1 MSKQRNLIALD
12 WLMPVLKDVFGEL
25 NQLLQRQDT
34 QPAWQLIGQ
43 HLHQITGAL
52 ALANQPA
59 LSKLAKTLDKTTI
72 AIQQETLSPQYFSQ
86 ISHAVR
92 LLQFDIEQ
100 VQAKQQIHTD
110 WVNDRIAYFEQLL
123 GIASS
128 YEPIQAATDNT
139 LLFLSQLPTPDIKH
153 SWDSAQA
160 DELLKI
166 WRYTS
171 LQLLQNATNDS
182 KHLDALSK
190 VAGYLSQAAINPAW
204 RQFWQLVA
212 VWCNNLTINDK
223 PAPTAYASLLN
234 SLSLVLTH
242 DLTLTPDI
250 TVSRLAVDV
259 LLALNA
265 LTHKSHDAKALLS
278 SLDINSGDTLDNLF
292 SQVLEK
298 LEKIIYQ
305 VHEPL
310 TILPLLESVK
320 NSLAN
325 RGWVFYE
332 NQMAQIIDD
341 VRLMTQDTFMASSLT
356 WQVERQLQDFYSQL
370 LSTVETLD
378 SQIGLQHFAYASNPQ
393 NEAVR
398 QTRMHVENIKRSFNQ
413 YIQTRDLNKL
423 TANEELIATIQV
435 FGALGLTRPKELVEQ
450 IRLLFSR
457 IHKNSV
463 QVLSAEASDAIA
475 DMLARFELFL
485 DYLSNQSVNE
495 EFLDETQT
503 QLNRA
508 NLLLNGLIEMPLT
521 AAEVIAPTKH
531 FGSDTVI
538 YDDGGEYIASDMKA
552 PTQVLATASEA
563 PIKQTTMTQTNGVQE
578 SQALAAARQAL
589 KADDYSMDEDIRD
602 IFIEEAQEVLAE
614 LGEQIPVWEVDT
626 RELVALKD
634 IRRGFHTLKG
644 SGRMVGAHQIGEMC
658 WAVENMLNRVLDGT
672 LAVSDALVGFIKD
685 THRKLPILV
694 EDFQQRRAPSIDPA
708 VTVLQATNLLQQQP
722 INTGLP
728 ETNGLDSL
736 VPVSASVAKDSDN
749 MAQGNE
755 AASDTAPSTTGDIH
769 ALPEVV
775 AREYEQLT
783 TITDAVSD
791 PDIQEIY
798 IEEANE
804 VIETIAPLNQAWQAK
819 PNDFDTLKEIR
830 RGFHTLKGSGRM
842 VGANQLGELAWS
854 IENMLNRVLDHTI
867 AVDEGVSH
875 LVADVIDAFAGLITI
890 FAQNRTD
897 YPAVIKLWQAV
908 ANSYAKKH
916 GDSFSYPQVLSAF
929 MGQGAASPSASHSS
943 APHTDA
949 ALSST
954 NATAQT
960 QALQD
965 VSGISDISS
974 EMDVADDVFI
984 EEADELLVN
993 IDNFI
998 THHLGEPATHVP
1010 DAILRAFHT
1019 LRGGAALIELN
1030 NVYHLS
1036 AAVEKVLG
1044 DLLHNE
1050 MPLTA
1055 RQLLTLQEATDL
1067 LRTYI
1072 DEHKIH
1078 HDVTVIEDNTDIVAD
1093 LIERLTDANAE
1104 PHESTKLT
1112 VKDLMALGI
1121 DDLLDADQQAQAKFA
1136 GESEQVI
1143 AYAEQLEQ
1151 QASRLAQATEG
1162 LSYFIIPSTLQFT
1175 YKKLADYPQFAK
1187 NEDIYDALMGVHNQL
1202 INMFDAIAAGLRVNI
1217 NEEAIETLRKLLA
1230 KNQYQAEMD
1239 AIEYQP
1245 VATDDELLQI
1255 FLDEVQTIQPDV
1267 QNYYDQW
1274 LNNLSNL
1281 AVTKELSNYM
1291 HMLKGGAEL
1300 LGVTSIVEMA
1310 LRGEQVYDAINKG
1323 ILASDADTASLLQK
1337 LHETIASQIK
1347 QVRQFSR
1354 SFEATDFAHQIDEV
1368 IAGTVQSRDLVFAV
1382 PLIVEANPE
1391 ESIEQKQPAKEGDS
1405 ALAKNDPLYI
1415 EEIINNFEQRRLE
1428 TWKGQEPDEDILK
1441 VYLEEAK
1448 ELIDSS
1454 SQHLQEFRSNNSD
1467 LAALQA
1473 LQRELH
1479 TIKGGARMVGAE
1491 GIATLAH
1498 EMETIYEELGS
1509 RRKPATRM
1517 IGNLLAV
1524 CHDWLASAIYVLE
1537 NKFNPQTPLALVA
1550 ALQQFSRKPDS
1561 LKEIPNVN
1569 LASQIEQI
1577 DIYRSS
1583 LGQDTLEVKQRDL
1596 SVMPLMTGNFE
1607 SEQDQSNLN
1616 AETLRISAST
1626 IERMINLSGE
1636 SAINRSRIEMGISS
1650 LSNNIEEMGATVQ
1663 RLADQ
1668 LRRMETELEIQIL
1681 SQIGDEHAL
1690 ENDFDPLEMDQY
1702 SALNQLSKSL
1712 SESASDLLDIKT
1724 TMLDKT
1730 RETENLLLQLS
1741 RTQSDLQEGLMDSRT
1756 VPFSR
1761 ITPRLQRVVRQ
1772 TATEL
1777 GKSVELRILN
1787 DEGEIDR
1794 NILERITSPLEHM
1807 LRNAVD
1813 HGIEKSQERIE
1824 SGKSRT
1830 GLITLEVLRE
1840 GGEIVINLIDDGRG
1854 INVNAV
1860 RQKAIEQGLISAK
1873 DTSLKTLDIMQYI
1886 FNAGLSTA
1894 KSVSQISGRGVGMDV
1909 VQSEVKQ
1916 LGGVV
1921 TVDSESGRGS
1931 RFTMRLPLTVA
1942 VSDAL
1947 MVRAGDKYFAVP
1959 LVQIERVMRVNV
1971 DAIANF
1977 YTTNADSINIDG
1989 QAYRLRYLNQILYGS
2004 DPVDAL
2010 AHQSSSVP
2018 VIIIRTDLGQRMA
2031 LQVDMIAGSRIEVVV
2046 KPLGRQL
2053 SHIDGISAATIM
2065 GDGSVMLI
2073 LDLVALMRNVSNIAK
2088 VEQQKANKSVKQAH
2102 KPVVLIVDDSVTVRK
2117 VTSRLLE
2124 RNGYEAQVATDGID
2138 ALERLQEMLPEVI
2151 VLDIEM
2157 PRMDGFEVANHIRH
2171 NPRLKHIPIV
2181 MITSRTGEKHRER
2194 AFGIGVNEYMGKPFQ
2209 EQMLLDTLARFTQQA
2224 KTD

>member
-86 ISHAVR
+86 ISDAVR

-128 YEPIQAATDNT
+128 YEPIQPAADNT

-153 SWDSAQA
+153 PWDSTQA
-160 DELLKI
+160 NELLKV

-182 KHLDALSK
+182 EHLDALSK
-190 VAGYLSQAAINPAW
+190 VAGYLSQASINPAW

-212 VWCNNLTINDK
+212 VWCNNLTLNEQ
-223 PAPTAYASLLN
+223 PAPTAYAALLN

-278 SLDINSGDTLDNLF
+278 SLDINSNDTLDNLF

-341 VRLMTQDTFMASSLT
+341 VRLMTQDTLMASSLT

-393 NEAVR
+393 NEALR
-398 QTRMHVENIKRSFNQ
+398 QTRVHVENIKRSFNQ

-423 TANEELIATIQV
+423 TVNDELIATIQV

-463 QVLSAEASDAIA
+463 HVLSWEASDAIA
-475 DMLARFELFL
+475 DMIARFELFL

-495 EFLDETQT
+495 EFLDQTQT

-508 NLLLNGLIEMPLT
+508 NLLLNRLIEAPLT
-521 AAEVIAPTKH
+521 AAEVVAPTKH
-531 FGSDTVI
+531 FGKDTVI
-538 YDDGGEYIASDMKA
+538 YDDEGERIASDIKSPA
-552 PTQVLATASEA
+552 QVLATAAEA
-563 PIKQTTMTQTNGVQE
+563 TITLIPATQTPMMQTPSVQQ

-589 KADDYSMDEDIRD
+589 KDDDYSIDEDIRN

-614 LGEQIPVWEVDT
+614 LGEKIPVWEVDT
-626 RELVALKD
+626 HELVALKD

-694 EDFQQRRAPSIDPA
+694 EDFQQQRAPSIDPA

-728 ETNGLDSL
+728 ETNGLDNL
-736 VPVSASVAKDSDN
+736 VSVSDKVAEDSDN
-749 MAQGNE
+749 MAQSSE
-755 AASDTAPSTTGDIH
+755 AASDVAPSTT

-775 AREYEQLT
+775 AREYEKLT
-783 TITDAVSD
+783 TVTDAVSD

-804 VIETIAPLNQAWQAK
+804 VIETIAPLNQAWQAN
-819 PNDFDTLKEIR
+819 PDDFDTLKEIR

-867 AVDEGVSH
+867 AVDEGVLR
-875 LVADVIDAFAGLITI
+875 LVSDVIEAFAGLITI
-890 FAQNRTD
+890 FAQNRTA
-897 YPAVIKLWQAV
+897 YPAVIQLWQAV

-916 GDSFSYPQVLSAF
+916 GDSFSYHQALSAF
-929 MGQGAASPSASHSS
+929 AGQAAASPTAS
-943 APHTDA
+943 HTDA
-949 ALSST
+949 ALSSSHA
-954 NATAQT
+954 NAQT
-960 QALQD
+960 QVLQD
-965 VSGISDISS
+965 VSGISDIS
-974 EMDVADDVFI
+974 EMDIADDVFI
-984 EEADELLVN
+984 EEADELLAD

-1030 NVYHLS
+1030 NVYRLS
-1036 AAVEKVLG
+1036 AAVEQALG

-1055 RQLLTLQEATDL
+1055 SQLLTLQEAKDL
-1067 LRTYI
+1067 LQTYI
-1072 DEHKIH
+1072 DAHKIH
-1078 HDVTVIEDNTDIVAD
+1078 HDVTVVEDNTDIVAD

-1104 PHESTKLT
+1104 SYESTKLT
-1112 VKDLMALGI
+1112 VKDLIALGI
-1121 DDLLDADQQAQAKFA
+1121 DDLLDADQQAQARFA

-1143 AYAEQLEQ
+1143 AYAEQLER
-1151 QASRLAQATEG
+1151 QASRLAQATDG
-1162 LSYFIIPSTLQFT
+1162 LSYFIIPSTLQFA

-1187 NEDIYDALMGVHNQL
+1187 NEDIYDGLMGLHNQL

-1230 KNQYQAEMD
+1230 KSQYQAEMD
-1239 AIEYQP
+1239 AIQYQP

-1255 FLDEVQTIQPDV
+1255 FLDEVQTIQPDM
-1267 QNYYDQW
+1267 QNYYNQW

-1281 AVTKELSNYM
+1281 EAVKELANYM
-1291 HMLKGGAEL
+1291 HILKGGAEL
-1300 LGVTSIVEMA
+1300 IRVSSIVEMA

-1323 ILASDADTASLLQK
+1323 ILPSDTDTASLLQK

-1354 SFEATDFAHQIDEV
+1354 SFEATDFAQQIDEV

-1607 SEQDQSNLN
+1607 SEQDQSSLN

-1626 IERMINLSGE
+1626 MERMINLSGE

-1681 SQIGDEHAL
+1681 SQIGEEHEL
-1690 ENDFDPLEMDQY
+1690 ESDFDPLEMDQY

-1741 RTQSDLQEGLMDSRT
+1741 RTQTDLQEGLMDSRT

-1959 LVQIERVMRVNV
+1959 LVQIERVMRVNI

-1977 YTTNADSINIDG
+1977 YTTNADTINIDG
-1989 QAYRLRYLNQILYGS
+1989 QAYRLRYLNHILYGS

-2088 VEQQKANKSVKQAH
+2088 VAQQKANKSVKQAH

-2138 ALERLQEMLPEVI
+2138 ALEKLQEMLPEVI

-2171 NPRLKHIPIV
+2171 NPRLQHIPIV

>member
-1 MSKQRNLIALD
+1 
-12 WLMPVLKDVFGEL
+12 
-25 NQLLQRQDT
+25 
-34 QPAWQLIGQ
+34 
-43 HLHQITGAL
+43 
-52 ALANQPA
+52 
-59 LSKLAKTLDKTTI
+59 
-72 AIQQETLSPQYFSQ
+72 
-86 ISHAVR
+86 
-92 LLQFDIEQ
+92 
-100 VQAKQQIHTD
+100 
-110 WVNDRIAYFEQLL
+110 
-123 GIASS
+123 
-128 YEPIQAATDNT
+128 
-139 LLFLSQLPTPDIKH
+139 
-153 SWDSAQA
+153 
-160 DELLKI
+160 
-166 WRYTS
+166 
-171 LQLLQNATNDS
+171 
-182 KHLDALSK
+182 
-190 VAGYLSQAAINPAW
+190 
-204 RQFWQLVA
+204 
-212 VWCNNLTINDK
+212 
-223 PAPTAYASLLN
+223 
-234 SLSLVLTH
+234 
-242 DLTLTPDI
+242 
-250 TVSRLAVDV
+250 
-259 LLALNA
+259 
-265 LTHKSHDAKALLS
+265 
-278 SLDINSGDTLDNLF
+278 
-292 SQVLEK
+292 
-298 LEKIIYQ
+298 
-305 VHEPL
+305 
-310 TILPLLESVK
+310 
-320 NSLAN
+320 
-325 RGWVFYE
+325 
-332 NQMAQIIDD
+332 
-341 VRLMTQDTFMASSLT
+341 
-356 WQVERQLQDFYSQL
+356 
-370 LSTVETLD
+370 
-378 SQIGLQHFAYASNPQ
+378 
-393 NEAVR
+393 
-398 QTRMHVENIKRSFNQ
+398 
-413 YIQTRDLNKL
+413 
-423 TANEELIATIQV
+423 
-435 FGALGLTRPKELVEQ
+435 
-450 IRLLFSR
+450 
-457 IHKNSV
+457 
-463 QVLSAEASDAIA
+463 
-475 DMLARFELFL
+475 
-485 DYLSNQSVNE
+485 
-495 EFLDETQT
+495 
-503 QLNRA
+503 
-508 NLLLNGLIEMPLT
+508 
-521 AAEVIAPTKH
+521 
-531 FGSDTVI
+531 VI
-538 YDDGGEYIASDMKA
+538 YDDEGERIASDIKSPA
-552 PTQVLATASEA
+552 QVLATAAEA
-563 PIKQTTMTQTNGVQE
+563 PNTQMPVVQE
-578 SQALAAARQAL
+578 SQALATARQAL
-589 KADDYSMDEDIRD
+589 KDDDYSMDEDIRD

-614 LGEQIPVWEVDT
+614 LGEKIPVWEVDT
-626 RELVALKD
+626 HELVALKD

-685 THRKLPILV
+685 THRKLPTLV
-694 EDFQQRRAPSIDPA
+694 EDFQQQRAPSIDPA

-728 ETNGLDSL
+728 ETNGLDNL
-736 VPVSASVAKDSDN
+736 VSVSDKVAEDSDKV
-749 MAQGNE
+749 AQGNE
-755 AASDTAPSTTGDIH
+755 AASDVAPSTTGDIH

-783 TITDAVSD
+783 TVTDAVSD

-867 AVDEGVSH
+867 AVDDGVLR
-875 LVADVIDAFAGLITI
+875 LVGDVIDAFAGLITI

-897 YPAVIKLWQAV
+897 YPAVIQLWQAV

-916 GDSFSYPQVLSAF
+916 GDSFSYHQALSAF
-929 MGQGAASPSASHSS
+929 GGQVAASPSAPHSS

-949 ALSST
+949 ALSSGH
-954 NATAQT
+954 ATAQT

-965 VSGISDISS
+965 VSGISDIS

-984 EEADELLVN
+984 EEADELLVD

-1030 NVYHLS
+1030 NVYRLS
-1036 AAVEKVLG
+1036 AAVEEALG

-1055 RQLLTLQEATDL
+1055 SQLLTLQEAKDL
-1067 LRTYI
+1067 LQTYI

-1078 HDVTVIEDNTDIVAD
+1078 HDVTVVEDNTDIVAD
-1093 LIERLTDANAE
+1093 LIERLTDANTE
-1104 PHESTKLT
+1104 SYESTKLT
-1112 VKDLMALGI
+1112 VKDLIALDI
-1121 DDLLDADQQAQAKFA
+1121 DDLLDADQQAQARFA

-1162 LSYFIIPSTLQFT
+1162 LSYFIIPSTLQFA

-1187 NEDIYDALMGVHNQL
+1187 NEDIYDGLMGLHNQL

-1230 KNQYQAEMD
+1230 KSQYQAEMD
-1239 AIEYQP
+1239 AIQYQT

-1255 FLDEVQTIQPDV
+1255 FLDEVQTIQPDM
-1267 QNYYDQW
+1267 QNYYNQW

-1281 AVTKELSNYM
+1281 EVVKELANYM
-1291 HMLKGGAEL
+1291 HILKGGAEL
-1300 LGVTSIVEMA
+1300 IGVSSIVEMA
-1310 LRGEQVYDAINKG
+1310 LRGEQVYDAIDKG
-1323 ILASDADTASLLQK
+1323 ILPSDTDTASLLQK
-1337 LHETIASQIK
+1337 LHETIASQLK

-1354 SFEATDFAHQIDEV
+1354 SFEATDFAQQIDEV

-1415 EEIINNFEQRRLE
+1415 EEIINNFEERRLE

-1454 SQHLQEFRSNNSD
+1454 SQHLQKFRSNNSD

-1537 NKFNPQTPLALVA
+1537 NKFNPQTPVALVA

-1561 LKEIPNVN
+1561 LKEIPNAN

-1596 SVMPLMTGNFE
+1596 SIMPLMTSNFE

-1616 AETLRISAST
+1616 AEMLRISAST
-1626 IERMINLSGE
+1626 MERMINLSGE

-1690 ENDFDPLEMDQY
+1690 ESDFDPLEMDQY

-1741 RTQSDLQEGLMDSRT
+1741 RTQTDLQEGLMDSRT

-1761 ITPRLQRVVRQ
+1761 ITPRLQRIVRQ

-1959 LVQIERVMRVNV
+1959 LVQIERVMRVNI

-1977 YTTNADSINIDG
+1977 YTKNADSINIDG

-2102 KPVVLIVDDSVTVRK
+2102 KPLVLIVDDSVTVRK

-2138 ALERLQEMLPEVI
+2138 ALEKLQEMLPEVI

-2171 NPRLKHIPIV
+2171 NPRLQHIPIV

>member
-25 NQLLQRQDT
+25 NQLLQRHDA

-86 ISHAVR
+86 ISHAVK

-128 YEPIQAATDNT
+128 YEPIQPAADNT
-139 LLFLSQLPTPDIKH
+139 LLFLSQLATPDIKH
-153 SWDSAQA
+153 SCDSAQA
-160 DELLKI
+160 DELLKV

-182 KHLDALSK
+182 KHLDALTK

-212 VWCNNLTINDK
+212 VWCNNLTINEQ
-223 PAPTAYASLLN
+223 PAPTANASLLN
-234 SLSLVLTH
+234 SLSLLLTH

-265 LTHKSHDAKALLS
+265 LTHKSHDTKALLS
-278 SLDINSGDTLDNLF
+278 SLDINSSDTLDNLF

-341 VRLMTQDTFMASSLT
+341 VRLMTQDTFMASSLS
-356 WQVERQLQDFYSQL
+356 WQVERQLQDVHSQL
-370 LSTVETLD
+370 LSTVEILD
-378 SQIGLQHFAYASNPQ
+378 SQIGLKHFAYASNPQ

-398 QTRMHVENIKRSFNQ
+398 QTRVHIEHIKQSFNQ

-423 TANEELIATIQV
+423 TVNDELIATIQV

-457 IHKNSV
+457 MHKNSV

-495 EFLDETQT
+495 EFLDQTQT

-508 NLLLNGLIEMPLT
+508 NLLLNRLIEMPLT

-563 PIKQTTMTQTNGVQE
+563 PIKQTAVTQTTGVQE

-614 LGEQIPVWEVDT
+614 LGEQILVWEVDP

-728 ETNGLDSL
+728 ETNGLDNL
-736 VPVSASVAKDSDN
+736 VSVSASVAEDSDN
-749 MAQGNE
+749 GAQGSE
-755 AASDTAPSTTGDIH
+755 VASDTAPSTTGDIH

-783 TITDAVSD
+783 TVTDAVSD
-791 PDIQEIY
+791 ADIQEIY

-804 VIETIAPLNQAWQAK
+804 VIETIVPLNAAWQAK
-819 PNDFDTLKEIR
+819 PDDFDTLKEIR

-929 MGQGAASPSASHSS
+929 MGQGAASPSASH
-943 APHTDA
+943 TDA
-949 ALSST
+949 ALSSGH
-954 NATAQT
+954 ATAQT

-998 THHLGEPATHVP
+998 TQHLGEPATHVP

-1030 NVYHLS
+1030 NIYRLS
-1036 AAVEKVLG
+1036 AAVEEALG

-1055 RQLLTLQEATDL
+1055 RQLLTLQEAKDL
-1067 LRTYI
+1067 LQTYI

-1078 HDVTVIEDNTDIVAD
+1078 HDVTVVEDNNDIVAD
-1093 LIERLTDANAE
+1093 LVERLTDANTE
-1104 PHESTKLT
+1104 PHESSKLT

-1121 DDLLDADQQAQAKFA
+1121 DDLLAADQQAQAKFA
-1136 GESEQVI
+1136 GENEQVI
-1143 AYAEQLEQ
+1143 AYAQQLEQ
-1151 QASRLAQATEG
+1151 QAARLAQASAG
-1162 LSYFIIPSTLQFT
+1162 LSYFIIPSTLQFA

-1217 NEEAIETLRKLLA
+1217 DEEAIGTLRKLLA

-1239 AIEYQP
+1239 AIEYQT

-1281 AVTKELSNYM
+1281 EVVKELANYM
-1291 HMLKGGAEL
+1291 HILKGGAEL
-1300 LGVTSIVEMA
+1300 LGVTSIAEMA
-1310 LRGEQVYDAINKG
+1310 LRGEQVYDSINKG
-1323 ILASDADTASLLQK
+1323 ILASDADTASLVQK
-1337 LHETIASQIK
+1337 LHETIASQLK

-1354 SFEATDFAHQIDEV
+1354 SFEATDFAQQIDEV

-1405 ALAKNDPLYI
+1405 AIAKNDPLYI
-1415 EEIINNFEQRRLE
+1415 EEIINNFEERRLE

-1524 CHDWLASAIYVLE
+1524 CHDWLANAIYVLE
-1537 NKFNPQTPLALVA
+1537 NKFNPQTPVMLVA

-1561 LKEIPNVN
+1561 LKEIPNAN

-1596 SVMPLMTGNFE
+1596 SIMPLMTSNFE

-1616 AETLRISAST
+1616 AEMLRISASAM
-1626 IERMINLSGE
+1626 ERMINLSGE

-1650 LSNNIEEMGATVQ
+1650 LSNNIEEMGETVQ

-1690 ENDFDPLEMDQY
+1690 ESDFDPLEMDQY

-1860 RQKAIEQGLISAK
+1860 REKAIEQGLISAK

-1959 LVQIERVMRVNV
+1959 LVQIERVMRVNI

-1977 YTTNADSINIDG
+1977 YTTNADSINIDE

-2124 RNGYEAQVATDGID
+2124 RNGYDAQVATDGID
-2138 ALERLQEMLPEVI
+2138 ALEKLQEMLPEVI

-2171 NPRLKHIPIV
+2171 NPRLQHIPIV

>member
-12 WLMPVLKDVFGEL
+12 WLMPVLKDVFSEL
-25 NQLLQRQDT
+25 NQLLQRHNAP
-34 QPAWQLIGQ
+34 PAWQLIGQ

-59 LSKLAKTLDKTTI
+59 LAKLAKTLDKTTI

-128 YEPIQAATDNT
+128 YEPIQAAADNT
-139 LLFLSQLPTPDIKH
+139 LLFLSQLATPDIKH

-160 DELLKI
+160 DDLLKV

-171 LQLLQNATNDS
+171 LQLLQNETNDS

-212 VWCNNLTINDK
+212 VWCNNLTLNEQ
-223 PAPTAYASLLN
+223 PAPTAYAALLN

-278 SLDINSGDTLDNLF
+278 SLDINSSDTLDNLF

-341 VRLMTQDTFMASSLT
+341 VRLMTQDTLMASSLT

-370 LSTVETLD
+370 LSTVKTLD

-393 NEAVR
+393 NEALR
-398 QTRMHVENIKRSFNQ
+398 QTRVHVENIKRSFNQ

-423 TANEELIATIQV
+423 TVNDELIATIQV

-463 QVLSAEASDAIA
+463 DVLSWEASDAIA
-475 DMLARFELFL
+475 DMIARFELFL

-495 EFLDETQT
+495 EFLDQTQT

-508 NLLLNGLIEMPLT
+508 NLLLNRLIETPLT
-521 AAEVIAPTKH
+521 AAEVVAPTKH
-531 FGSDTVI
+531 FGKDTVI
-538 YDDGGEYIASDMKA
+538 YDDEGERIASDIESPMQ
-552 PTQVLATASEA
+552 TLATAAEA
-563 PIKQTTMTQTNGVQE
+563 PNTQTAVVQE

-589 KADDYSMDEDIRD
+589 KDDDYSIDEDIRN

-614 LGEQIPVWEVDT
+614 LGEKIPVWEVDT
-626 RELVALKD
+626 HELVALKD

-694 EDFQQRRAPSIDPA
+694 EDFQQQRAPSIDPA

-728 ETNGLDSL
+728 ETNGLDNL
-736 VPVSASVAKDSDN
+736 VPVSDKVAEDSDKV
-749 MAQGNE
+749 AQSTE
-755 AASDTAPSTTGDIH
+755 VASDVAPSTT

-775 AREYEQLT
+775 AREYEKLT
-783 TITDAVSD
+783 TVTDAVSD

-819 PNDFDTLKEIR
+819 PDDFDTLKEIR

-867 AVDEGVSH
+867 AVDEGVLR
-875 LVADVIDAFAGLITI
+875 LVGDVIEAFAGLITI

-897 YPAVIKLWQAV
+897 YPAVIQLWQAV

-916 GDSFSYPQVLSAF
+916 GDSFSYHQALSAF
-929 MGQGAASPSASHSS
+929 AGQAAASPS

-949 ALSST
+949 ALSSGH
-954 NATAQT
+954 ATAQT
-960 QALQD
+960 QAPQN

-974 EMDVADDVFI
+974 EIDVADDVFI
-984 EEADELLVN
+984 EEADELLVD

-1030 NVYHLS
+1030 NVYRLS
-1036 AAVEKVLG
+1036 AAVEEALG

-1055 RQLLTLQEATDL
+1055 SQLLTLQEAKDL
-1067 LRTYI
+1067 LQTYI
-1072 DEHKIH
+1072 DKHKIH
-1078 HDVTVIEDNTDIVAD
+1078 HDVTVVEDNTDIVAD
-1093 LIERLTDANAE
+1093 LIERLTDANTE
-1104 PHESTKLT
+1104 SYESTKLT
-1112 VKDLMALGI
+1112 VKDLIALDI

-1162 LSYFIIPSTLQFT
+1162 LSYFIIPSTLQFA

-1187 NEDIYDALMGVHNQL
+1187 NEDIYDGLMSLHNQL

-1230 KNQYQAEMD
+1230 KSQYQAEMD
-1239 AIEYQP
+1239 AIEYQT

-1255 FLDEVQTIQPDV
+1255 FLDEVQTIQPDM
-1267 QNYYDQW
+1267 QNYYNQW

-1281 AVTKELSNYM
+1281 EVVKELANYM
-1291 HMLKGGAEL
+1291 HILKGGAEL
-1300 LGVTSIVEMA
+1300 IGVSSIVEMA
-1310 LRGEQVYDAINKG
+1310 LRGEQVYDAIDKG
-1323 ILASDADTASLLQK
+1323 ILPSDTDTASLLQK
-1337 LHETIASQIK
+1337 LHETIASQLK

-1415 EEIINNFEQRRLE
+1415 EEIINNFEERRLE

-1537 NKFNPQTPLALVA
+1537 NKFNPQTPVMLVA

-1607 SEQDQSNLN
+1607 SEQDQSSLN

-1741 RTQSDLQEGLMDSRT
+1741 RTQTDLQEGLMDSRT

-1761 ITPRLQRVVRQ
+1761 ITPRLQRIVRQ

-1840 GGEIVINLIDDGRG
+1840 GGEIVINLTDDGRG

-1873 DTSLKTLDIMQYI
+1873 DSSLKTLDIMQYI

-1931 RFTMRLPLTVA
+1931 RFTMRLPLTAA

-1977 YTTNADSINIDG
+1977 YTTNADSITIDG

>member
-25 NQLLQRQDT
+25 NQLLQRHDA

-86 ISHAVR
+86 ISHAVS

-123 GIASS
+123 GIAST
-128 YEPIQAATDNT
+128 YEPIQDAANNT
-139 LLFLSQLPTPDIKH
+139 LLFLSQLATPDIKH
-153 SWDSAQA
+153 PWDSAQA
-160 DELLKI
+160 DELLKV
-166 WRYTS
+166 WRYNS

-212 VWCNNLTINDK
+212 VWCNNLTINEQ
-223 PAPTAYASLLN
+223 PAPTANASLLN
-234 SLSLVLTH
+234 SLSLMLTH

-278 SLDINSGDTLDNLF
+278 SLDINSSDTLDNLF

-341 VRLMTQDTFMASSLT
+341 VRLMTQDTFMASSLS
-356 WQVERQLQDFYSQL
+356 WQVERQLQDVHSQL
-370 LSTVETLD
+370 LSTVEILD
-378 SQIGLQHFAYASNPQ
+378 SQIGLKHFAYASNPQ

-398 QTRMHVENIKRSFNQ
+398 QTRVHIEHIKQSFNQ

-423 TANEELIATIQV
+423 TVNDELIATIQF

-457 IHKNSV
+457 MHKNSV

-495 EFLDETQT
+495 EFLDQTQT

-563 PIKQTTMTQTNGVQE
+563 PNTQTAVTQTPMMQMTGVQE

-736 VPVSASVAKDSDN
+736 VPVSANEAKDSDN
-749 MAQGNE
+749 MAQGIE
-755 AASDTAPSTTGDIH
+755 VASDTAPSTTGDIH

-783 TITDAVSD
+783 TVTDAVSD
-791 PDIQEIY
+791 ADIQEIY

-804 VIETIAPLNQAWQAK
+804 VIETIVPLNAAWQAK
-819 PNDFDTLKEIR
+819 PDDFDTLKEIR

-929 MGQGAASPSASHSS
+929 MGQGADLPSAS
-943 APHTDA
+943 HTDA
-949 ALSST
+949 ALSSDH
-954 NATAQT
+954 ATAQT

-998 THHLGEPATHVP
+998 TQHLGEPATHVP

-1030 NVYHLS
+1030 NIYRLS
-1036 AAVEKVLG
+1036 AAVEEALG

-1067 LRTYI
+1067 LQTYI

-1078 HDVTVIEDNTDIVAD
+1078 HDVTVIEDNNDIVAD

-1104 PHESTKLT
+1104 PHESSKLT

-1121 DDLLDADQQAQAKFA
+1121 DDLLAADQQAQAKFA
-1136 GESEQVI
+1136 GENEQVI
-1143 AYAEQLEQ
+1143 AYAQQLEQ
-1151 QASRLAQATEG
+1151 QAARLAQASEG
-1162 LSYFIIPSTLQFT
+1162 LSYFIIPSTLQFA
-1175 YKKLADYPQFAK
+1175 YKKLTDYPQFAK
-1187 NEDIYDALMGVHNQL
+1187 NEAIYDALMGLHNQL

-1217 NEEAIETLRKLLA
+1217 DEEAIETLRKLLA

-1281 AVTKELSNYM
+1281 AVTKELANYM

-1300 LGVTSIVEMA
+1300 LGVTSIAEMA
-1310 LRGEQVYDAINKG
+1310 LRGEQVYDAIDKG
-1323 ILASDADTASLLQK
+1323 ILASDADTASLVQK
-1337 LHETIASQIK
+1337 LHETIASQLK

-1354 SFEATDFAHQIDEV
+1354 SFEATDFAQQIDEV

-1382 PLIVEANPE
+1382 PMIVEANLE

-1415 EEIINNFEQRRLE
+1415 EEIINNFEERRLE
-1428 TWKGQEPDEDILK
+1428 TWKGQEPDSI
-1441 VYLEEAK
+1441 
-1448 ELIDSS
+1448 SP
-1454 SQHLQEFRSNNSD
+1454 SQF
-1467 LAALQA
+1467 
-1473 LQRELH
+1473 
-1479 TIKGGARMVGAE
+1479 V
-1491 GIATLAH
+1491 
-1498 EMETIYEELGS
+1498 
-1509 RRKPATRM
+1509 
-1517 IGNLLAV
+1517 
-1524 CHDWLASAIYVLE
+1524 
-1537 NKFNPQTPLALVA
+1537 
-1550 ALQQFSRKPDS
+1550 
-1561 LKEIPNVN
+1561 
-1569 LASQIEQI
+1569 
-1577 DIYRSS
+1577 
-1583 LGQDTLEVKQRDL
+1583 
-1596 SVMPLMTGNFE
+1596 
-1607 SEQDQSNLN
+1607 
-1616 AETLRISAST
+1616 
-1626 IERMINLSGE
+1626 SG
-1636 SAINRSRIEMGISS
+1636 
-1650 LSNNIEEMGATVQ
+1650 
-1663 RLADQ
+1663 
-1668 LRRMETELEIQIL
+1668 
-1681 SQIGDEHAL
+1681 
-1690 ENDFDPLEMDQY
+1690 
-1702 SALNQLSKSL
+1702 
-1712 SESASDLLDIKT
+1712 
-1724 TMLDKT
+1724 
-1730 RETENLLLQLS
+1730 
-1741 RTQSDLQEGLMDSRT
+1741 
-1756 VPFSR
+1756 
-1761 ITPRLQRVVRQ
+1761 
-1772 TATEL
+1772 
-1777 GKSVELRILN
+1777 
-1787 DEGEIDR
+1787 
-1794 NILERITSPLEHM
+1794 
-1807 LRNAVD
+1807 
-1813 HGIEKSQERIE
+1813 
-1824 SGKSRT
+1824 
-1830 GLITLEVLRE
+1830 
-1840 GGEIVINLIDDGRG
+1840 
-1854 INVNAV
+1854 
-1860 RQKAIEQGLISAK
+1860 
-1873 DTSLKTLDIMQYI
+1873 
-1886 FNAGLSTA
+1886 
-1894 KSVSQISGRGVGMDV
+1894 
-1909 VQSEVKQ
+1909 
-1916 LGGVV
+1916 
-1921 TVDSESGRGS
+1921 
-1931 RFTMRLPLTVA
+1931 
-1942 VSDAL
+1942 
-1947 MVRAGDKYFAVP
+1947 
-1959 LVQIERVMRVNV
+1959 
-1971 DAIANF
+1971 
-1977 YTTNADSINIDG
+1977 
-1989 QAYRLRYLNQILYGS
+1989 
-2004 DPVDAL
+2004 
-2010 AHQSSSVP
+2010 
-2018 VIIIRTDLGQRMA
+2018 
-2031 LQVDMIAGSRIEVVV
+2031 
-2046 KPLGRQL
+2046 
-2053 SHIDGISAATIM
+2053 
-2065 GDGSVMLI
+2065 
-2073 LDLVALMRNVSNIAK
+2073 
-2088 VEQQKANKSVKQAH
+2088 
-2102 KPVVLIVDDSVTVRK
+2102 
-2117 VTSRLLE
+2117 
-2124 RNGYEAQVATDGID
+2124 
-2138 ALERLQEMLPEVI
+2138 
-2151 VLDIEM
+2151 
-2157 PRMDGFEVANHIRH
+2157 
-2171 NPRLKHIPIV
+2171 
-2181 MITSRTGEKHRER
+2181 
-2194 AFGIGVNEYMGKPFQ
+2194 
-2209 EQMLLDTLARFTQQA
+2209 
-2224 KTD
+2224 

>member
-25 NQLLQRQDT
+25 NQLLQRDDAP
-34 QPAWQLIGQ
+34 PAWQLIGQ

-128 YEPIQAATDNT
+128 YEPIQAAADNT
-139 LLFLSQLPTPDIKH
+139 LLFLSQLATPDIKH

-160 DELLKI
+160 DDLLKV

-171 LQLLQNATNDS
+171 LQLLQNETNDS
-182 KHLDALSK
+182 KHLDILSK

-212 VWCNNLTINDK
+212 VWCNNLTLNEQ
-223 PAPTAYASLLN
+223 PAPTAYAALLN

-278 SLDINSGDTLDNLF
+278 SLDINSSDTLDNLF

-341 VRLMTQDTFMASSLT
+341 VRLMTQDTLMASSLT

-393 NEAVR
+393 NEALR
-398 QTRMHVENIKRSFNQ
+398 QTRVHVENIKRSFNQ

-423 TANEELIATIQV
+423 TVNDELIATIQV
-435 FGALGLTRPKELVEQ
+435 FGALGLTHPKELVEQ

-463 QVLSAEASDAIA
+463 HVLSWEASDAIA
-475 DMLARFELFL
+475 DMIARFELFL

-495 EFLDETQT
+495 EFLDQTQT

-508 NLLLNGLIEMPLT
+508 NLLLNRLIETPLT
-521 AAEVIAPTKH
+521 AAEVVAPTKH
-531 FGSDTVI
+531 FGKDTVI
-538 YDDGGEYIASDMKA
+538 YDDEGERIASDIESPMQ
-552 PTQVLATASEA
+552 TLATAAEA
-563 PIKQTTMTQTNGVQE
+563 PNTQTAGVQE

-589 KADDYSMDEDIRD
+589 KDDDYSIDEDIRN

-614 LGEQIPVWEVDT
+614 LGEKIPVWEVDT
-626 RELVALKD
+626 HELVALKD

-672 LAVSDALVGFIKD
+672 LAVSDPLVGFIKD

-694 EDFQQRRAPSIDPA
+694 EDFQQQRAPSIDPA

-728 ETNGLDSL
+728 ETNGLDNL
-736 VPVSASVAKDSDN
+736 VPVSDKVAEDSDKV
-749 MAQGNE
+749 AQSTE
-755 AASDTAPSTTGDIH
+755 VASDVAPSTT

-775 AREYEQLT
+775 AREYEKLT
-783 TITDAVSD
+783 TVTDAVSD

-804 VIETIAPLNQAWQAK
+804 VIETIAPLNQAWQAN
-819 PNDFDTLKEIR
+819 PDDFDTLKEIR

-867 AVDEGVSH
+867 AVDEGFSH
-875 LVADVIDAFAGLITI
+875 LISDVIEAFAGLITI

-897 YPAVIKLWQAV
+897 YPAVIQLWQAV

-916 GDSFSYPQVLSAF
+916 GDSFSYHQALSAF
-929 MGQGAASPSASHSS
+929 AAQAAASPTASY
-943 APHTDA
+943 TDA
-949 ALSST
+949 ALSSGH
-954 NATAQT
+954 ATAQT

-984 EEADELLVN
+984 EEADELLAD

-1030 NVYHLS
+1030 NVYRLS
-1036 AAVEKVLG
+1036 AAVEQALG

-1055 RQLLTLQEATDL
+1055 SQLLTLQEAKDL
-1067 LRTYI
+1067 LQTYI
-1072 DEHKIH
+1072 DAHKIH
-1078 HDVTVIEDNTDIVAD
+1078 HDVTVVEDNTDIVAD

-1104 PHESTKLT
+1104 SYESTKLT
-1112 VKDLMALGI
+1112 VKDLIALGI
-1121 DDLLDADQQAQAKFA
+1121 DDLLDADQQAQARFA
-1136 GESEQVI
+1136 GENEQVI

-1162 LSYFIIPSTLQFT
+1162 LSYFIIPSTLQFA

-1187 NEDIYDALMGVHNQL
+1187 NEAIYDALMGVHNQL

-1230 KNQYQAEMD
+1230 KSQYQAEMD

-1267 QNYYDQW
+1267 QNYYNQW

-1281 AVTKELSNYM
+1281 EVVKELANYM
-1291 HMLKGGAEL
+1291 HILKGGAEL
-1300 LGVTSIVEMA
+1300 IGVSSIVEMA
-1310 LRGEQVYDAINKG
+1310 LRGEQVYNAIDKG
-1323 ILASDADTASLLQK
+1323 ILPSDTDTASLLQK

-1354 SFEATDFAHQIDEV
+1354 SFEATDFAQQIDEV
-1368 IAGTVQSRDLVFAV
+1368 IAGTVQIRDLVFAV

-1415 EEIINNFEQRRLE
+1415 EEIINNFEERRLE

-1537 NKFNPQTPLALVA
+1537 NKFNPQTPVALVA

-1569 LASQIEQI
+1569 LTSQIEQI

-1607 SEQDQSNLN
+1607 SEQDQSSLN

-1690 ENDFDPLEMDQY
+1690 ESDFDPLEMDQY

-1761 ITPRLQRVVRQ
+1761 ITPRLQRIVRQ

-1840 GGEIVINLIDDGRG
+1840 GGEIVINLTDDGRG

-1873 DTSLKTLDIMQYI
+1873 DSSLKTLDIMQYI

-1959 LVQIERVMRVNV
+1959 LVQIERVMRVNIE
-1971 DAIANF
+1971 AIANF

-2138 ALERLQEMLPEVI
+2138 ALEKLQEMLPEVI

-2171 NPRLKHIPIV
+2171 NPRLQHIPIV

>member
-1 MSKQRNLIALD
+1 M
-12 WLMPVLKDVFGEL
+12 
-25 NQLLQRQDT
+25 
-34 QPAWQLIGQ
+34 
-43 HLHQITGAL
+43 
-52 ALANQPA
+52 
-59 LSKLAKTLDKTTI
+59 
-72 AIQQETLSPQYFSQ
+72 
-86 ISHAVR
+86 
-92 LLQFDIEQ
+92 
-100 VQAKQQIHTD
+100 
-110 WVNDRIAYFEQLL
+110 
-123 GIASS
+123 
-128 YEPIQAATDNT
+128 
-139 LLFLSQLPTPDIKH
+139 
-153 SWDSAQA
+153 
-160 DELLKI
+160 
-166 WRYTS
+166 
-171 LQLLQNATNDS
+171 
-182 KHLDALSK
+182 
-190 VAGYLSQAAINPAW
+190 
-204 RQFWQLVA
+204 
-212 VWCNNLTINDK
+212 
-223 PAPTAYASLLN
+223 
-234 SLSLVLTH
+234 
-242 DLTLTPDI
+242 
-250 TVSRLAVDV
+250 
-259 LLALNA
+259 
-265 LTHKSHDAKALLS
+265 
-278 SLDINSGDTLDNLF
+278 
-292 SQVLEK
+292 
-298 LEKIIYQ
+298 
-305 VHEPL
+305 
-310 TILPLLESVK
+310 
-320 NSLAN
+320 
-325 RGWVFYE
+325 
-332 NQMAQIIDD
+332 
-341 VRLMTQDTFMASSLT
+341 
-356 WQVERQLQDFYSQL
+356 
-370 LSTVETLD
+370 
-378 SQIGLQHFAYASNPQ
+378 
-393 NEAVR
+393 
-398 QTRMHVENIKRSFNQ
+398 
-413 YIQTRDLNKL
+413 
-423 TANEELIATIQV
+423 
-435 FGALGLTRPKELVEQ
+435 
-450 IRLLFSR
+450 
-457 IHKNSV
+457 
-463 QVLSAEASDAIA
+463 
-475 DMLARFELFL
+475 
-485 DYLSNQSVNE
+485 
-495 EFLDETQT
+495 
-503 QLNRA
+503 
-508 NLLLNGLIEMPLT
+508 
-521 AAEVIAPTKH
+521 
-531 FGSDTVI
+531 
-538 YDDGGEYIASDMKA
+538 
-552 PTQVLATASEA
+552 
-563 PIKQTTMTQTNGVQE
+563 QE
-578 SQALAAARQAL
+578 SQALATARQAL
-589 KADDYSMDEDIRD
+589 KDDDYSMDEDIRD

-614 LGEQIPVWEVDT
+614 LGEKIPVWEVDT
-626 RELVALKD
+626 HELVALKD

-685 THRKLPILV
+685 THRKLPTLV
-694 EDFQQRRAPSIDPA
+694 EDFQQQRAPSIDPA

-728 ETNGLDSL
+728 ETNGLDNL
-736 VPVSASVAKDSDN
+736 VSVSDKVAEDSDKV
-749 MAQGNE
+749 AQGNE
-755 AASDTAPSTTGDIH
+755 AASDVAPSTTGDIH

-783 TITDAVSD
+783 TVTDAVSD

-867 AVDEGVSH
+867 AVDDGVLR
-875 LVADVIDAFAGLITI
+875 LVGDVIDAFAGLITI

-897 YPAVIKLWQAV
+897 YPAVIQLWQAV

-916 GDSFSYPQVLSAF
+916 GDSFSYHQALSAF
-929 MGQGAASPSASHSS
+929 GGQVAASPSAPHSS

-949 ALSST
+949 ALSSGH
-954 NATAQT
+954 ATAQT

-965 VSGISDISS
+965 VSGISDIS

-984 EEADELLVN
+984 EEADELLVD

-1030 NVYHLS
+1030 NVYRLS
-1036 AAVEKVLG
+1036 AAVEEALG

-1055 RQLLTLQEATDL
+1055 SQLLTLQEAKDL
-1067 LRTYI
+1067 LQTYI

-1078 HDVTVIEDNTDIVAD
+1078 HDVTVVEDNTDIVAD
-1093 LIERLTDANAE
+1093 LIERLTDANTE
-1104 PHESTKLT
+1104 SYESTKLT
-1112 VKDLMALGI
+1112 VKDLIALDI
-1121 DDLLDADQQAQAKFA
+1121 DDLLDADQQAQARFA

-1162 LSYFIIPSTLQFT
+1162 LSYFIIPSTLQFA

-1187 NEDIYDALMGVHNQL
+1187 NEDIYDGLMGLHNQL

-1230 KNQYQAEMD
+1230 KSQYQAEMD
-1239 AIEYQP
+1239 AIEYQT

-1255 FLDEVQTIQPDV
+1255 FLDEVQTIQPDM
-1267 QNYYDQW
+1267 QNYYNQW

-1281 AVTKELSNYM
+1281 EVVKELANYM
-1291 HMLKGGAEL
+1291 HILKGGAEL
-1300 LGVTSIVEMA
+1300 IGVSSIVEMA
-1310 LRGEQVYDAINKG
+1310 LRGEQVYDAIDKG
-1323 ILASDADTASLLQK
+1323 ILPSDTDTASLLQK
-1337 LHETIASQIK
+1337 LHETIASQLK

-1354 SFEATDFAHQIDEV
+1354 SFEATDFAQQIDEV

-1415 EEIINNFEQRRLE
+1415 EEIINNFEERRLE

-1454 SQHLQEFRSNNSD
+1454 SQHLQKFRSNNSD

-1537 NKFNPQTPLALVA
+1537 NKFNPQTPVALVA

-1561 LKEIPNVN
+1561 LKEIPNAN

-1596 SVMPLMTGNFE
+1596 SIMPLMTSNFE

-1616 AETLRISAST
+1616 AEMLRISAST
-1626 IERMINLSGE
+1626 MERMINLSGE

-1690 ENDFDPLEMDQY
+1690 ESDFDPLEMDQY

-1741 RTQSDLQEGLMDSRT
+1741 RTQTDLQEGLMDSRT

-1761 ITPRLQRVVRQ
+1761 ITPRLQRIVRQ

-1959 LVQIERVMRVNV
+1959 LVQIERVMRVNI

-1977 YTTNADSINIDG
+1977 YTKNADSINIDG

-2102 KPVVLIVDDSVTVRK
+2102 KPLVLIVDDSVTVRK

-2138 ALERLQEMLPEVI
+2138 ALEKLQEMLPEVI

-2171 NPRLKHIPIV
+2171 NPRLQHIPIV

>member
-25 NQLLQRQDT
+25 NQLLQRHDT

-128 YEPIQAATDNT
+128 YEPIQAAPDNT

-153 SWDSAQA
+153 PWDSAQA
-160 DELLKI
+160 DELLKV

-190 VAGYLSQAAINPAW
+190 VAGYLSQASINPAW

-212 VWCNNLTINDK
+212 VWCNNLTINEQ

-265 LTHKSHDAKALLS
+265 LTHKSHDAKDLLS
-278 SLDINSGDTLDNLF
+278 SLDINSSDALDNLF

-341 VRLMTQDTFMASSLT
+341 VRLMTQDAFMASSLS
-356 WQVERQLQDFYSQL
+356 WQVERQLQDVYSQL
-370 LSTVETLD
+370 LSTVEILD

-398 QTRMHVENIKRSFNQ
+398 QTRVHIEHIKQSFNQ

-423 TANEELIATIQV
+423 TVNDELIATIQV

-457 IHKNSV
+457 MHKNSV

-495 EFLDETQT
+495 EFLDQTQT

-563 PIKQTTMTQTNGVQE
+563 PNTQTAVTQTPMMQMTGVQE

-589 KADDYSMDEDIRD
+589 KDDDYSMDEDIRD

-614 LGEQIPVWEVDT
+614 LGEQILVWEVDT

-694 EDFQQRRAPSIDPA
+694 EDFQQQRAPSIDPA

-728 ETNGLDSL
+728 ETNGLGSF

-749 MAQGNE
+749 GAQGSE
-755 AASDTAPSTTGDIH
+755 VASDTAPSTT

-783 TITDAVSD
+783 TVTDAVSD
-791 PDIQEIY
+791 ADIQEIY

-804 VIETIAPLNQAWQAK
+804 VIETIAPLNAAWQAK
-819 PNDFDTLKEIR
+819 PDDFDTLKEIR

-929 MGQGAASPSASHSS
+929 MGQGAASPSASH
-943 APHTDA
+943 TDG
-949 ALSST
+949 ALSSGH
-954 NATAQT
+954 ATAQT

-998 THHLGEPATHVP
+998 TQHLGEPATHVP

-1055 RQLLTLQEATDL
+1055 RQLLTLQEAKDL
-1067 LRTYI
+1067 LQTYI

-1078 HDVTVIEDNTDIVAD
+1078 HDVTVVEDNTDIVAD
-1093 LIERLTDANAE
+1093 LVERLTDANAE

-1136 GESEQVI
+1136 GENEQVI
-1143 AYAEQLEQ
+1143 AYAQQLEQ
-1151 QASRLAQATEG
+1151 QASRLAQATDG
-1162 LSYFIIPSTLQFT
+1162 LSYFIIPSTLQFA

-1187 NEDIYDALMGVHNQL
+1187 NEAIYDALMGLHNQL

-1217 NEEAIETLRKLLA
+1217 DEEAIETLRKLLA

-1281 AVTKELSNYM
+1281 AVTKELANYM

-1300 LGVTSIVEMA
+1300 LGVTSIAEMA
-1310 LRGEQVYDAINKG
+1310 LRGEQVYDAIDKG
-1323 ILASDADTASLLQK
+1323 ILASDADTASLVQK
-1337 LHETIASQIK
+1337 LHETIASQLK

-1354 SFEATDFAHQIDEV
+1354 SFEATDFAQQIDEV

-1382 PLIVEANPE
+1382 PMIVEANPE
-1391 ESIEQKQPAKEGDS
+1391 ELMEQKQLAQEDDS
-1405 ALAKNDPLYI
+1405 AIAKNDPLYI
-1415 EEIINNFEQRRLE
+1415 EEIINNFEGRRLE

-1441 VYLEEAK
+1441 IYLEEAK

-1524 CHDWLASAIYVLE
+1524 CHDWLANAIYVLE
-1537 NKFNPQTPLALVA
+1537 NKFNPQTPVALVA

-1561 LKEIPNVN
+1561 LKEIPNAN

-1607 SEQDQSNLN
+1607 SEQDQSSLN
-1616 AETLRISAST
+1616 AETLRISASAM
-1626 IERMINLSGE
+1626 ERMINLSGE

-1650 LSNNIEEMGATVQ
+1650 LSNNIEEMGETVQ

-1690 ENDFDPLEMDQY
+1690 ESDFDPLEMDQY
-1702 SALNQLSKSL
+1702 SSLNQLSKSL

-1772 TATEL
+1772 IATEL

-1840 GGEIVINLIDDGRG
+1840 GGEIVINLTDDGRG

-1860 RQKAIEQGLISAK
+1860 REKAIEQGLISAK

-1977 YTTNADSINIDG
+1977 YTTNADTINIDG

-2053 SHIDGISAATIM
+2053 SHIDGISSATIM

-2073 LDLVALMRNVSNIAK
+2073 LDLVALMRNVSNITK
-2088 VEQQKANKSVKQAH
+2088 VELQKANKAAKRAH
-2102 KPVVLIVDDSVTVRK
+2102 KPLVLIVDDSVTVRK

-2124 RNGYEAQVATDGID
+2124 RHGYEAQVATDGID
-2138 ALERLQEMLPEVI
+2138 ALEKLQEMLPEVI

-2171 NPRLKHIPIV
+2171 NSRLQHIPIV

-2194 AFGIGVNEYMGKPFQ
+2194 AFDIGVNEYMGKPFQ

>member
-1 MSKQRNLIALD
+1 M
-12 WLMPVLKDVFGEL
+12 
-25 NQLLQRQDT
+25 
-34 QPAWQLIGQ
+34 
-43 HLHQITGAL
+43 
-52 ALANQPA
+52 
-59 LSKLAKTLDKTTI
+59 
-72 AIQQETLSPQYFSQ
+72 
-86 ISHAVR
+86 
-92 LLQFDIEQ
+92 
-100 VQAKQQIHTD
+100 
-110 WVNDRIAYFEQLL
+110 
-123 GIASS
+123 
-128 YEPIQAATDNT
+128 
-139 LLFLSQLPTPDIKH
+139 
-153 SWDSAQA
+153 
-160 DELLKI
+160 
-166 WRYTS
+166 
-171 LQLLQNATNDS
+171 
-182 KHLDALSK
+182 
-190 VAGYLSQAAINPAW
+190 
-204 RQFWQLVA
+204 
-212 VWCNNLTINDK
+212 
-223 PAPTAYASLLN
+223 
-234 SLSLVLTH
+234 
-242 DLTLTPDI
+242 
-250 TVSRLAVDV
+250 
-259 LLALNA
+259 
-265 LTHKSHDAKALLS
+265 
-278 SLDINSGDTLDNLF
+278 
-292 SQVLEK
+292 
-298 LEKIIYQ
+298 
-305 VHEPL
+305 
-310 TILPLLESVK
+310 
-320 NSLAN
+320 
-325 RGWVFYE
+325 
-332 NQMAQIIDD
+332 
-341 VRLMTQDTFMASSLT
+341 
-356 WQVERQLQDFYSQL
+356 
-370 LSTVETLD
+370 
-378 SQIGLQHFAYASNPQ
+378 
-393 NEAVR
+393 
-398 QTRMHVENIKRSFNQ
+398 
-413 YIQTRDLNKL
+413 
-423 TANEELIATIQV
+423 
-435 FGALGLTRPKELVEQ
+435 
-450 IRLLFSR
+450 
-457 IHKNSV
+457 
-463 QVLSAEASDAIA
+463 
-475 DMLARFELFL
+475 
-485 DYLSNQSVNE
+485 
-495 EFLDETQT
+495 
-503 QLNRA
+503 
-508 NLLLNGLIEMPLT
+508 
-521 AAEVIAPTKH
+521 
-531 FGSDTVI
+531 
-538 YDDGGEYIASDMKA
+538 
-552 PTQVLATASEA
+552 
-563 PIKQTTMTQTNGVQE
+563 QE
-578 SQALAAARQAL
+578 SQALATARQAL
-589 KADDYSMDEDIRD
+589 KDDDYSMDEDIRD

-614 LGEQIPVWEVDT
+614 LGEKIPVWEVDT
-626 RELVALKD
+626 HELVALKD

-685 THRKLPILV
+685 THRKLPTLV
-694 EDFQQRRAPSIDPA
+694 EDFQQQRAPSIDPA

-728 ETNGLDSL
+728 ETNGLDNL
-736 VPVSASVAKDSDN
+736 VSVSDKVAEDSDKV
-749 MAQGNE
+749 AQGNE
-755 AASDTAPSTTGDIH
+755 AASDVAPSTTGDIH

-783 TITDAVSD
+783 TVTDAVSD

-867 AVDEGVSH
+867 AVDDGVLR
-875 LVADVIDAFAGLITI
+875 LVGDVIDAFAGLITI

-897 YPAVIKLWQAV
+897 YPAVIQLWQAV

-916 GDSFSYPQVLSAF
+916 GDSFSYHQALSAF
-929 MGQGAASPSASHSS
+929 GGQVAASPSAPHSS

-949 ALSST
+949 ALSSGH
-954 NATAQT
+954 ATAQT

-965 VSGISDISS
+965 VSGISDIS

-984 EEADELLVN
+984 EEADELLVD

-1030 NVYHLS
+1030 NVYRLS
-1036 AAVEKVLG
+1036 AAVEEALG

-1055 RQLLTLQEATDL
+1055 SQLLTLQEAKDL
-1067 LRTYI
+1067 LQTYI

-1078 HDVTVIEDNTDIVAD
+1078 HDVTVVEDNTDIVAD
-1093 LIERLTDANAE
+1093 LIERLTDANTE
-1104 PHESTKLT
+1104 SYESTKLT
-1112 VKDLMALGI
+1112 VKDLIALDI
-1121 DDLLDADQQAQAKFA
+1121 DDLLDADQQAQARFA

-1162 LSYFIIPSTLQFT
+1162 LSYFIIPSTLQFA

-1187 NEDIYDALMGVHNQL
+1187 NEDIYDGLMGLHNQL

-1230 KNQYQAEMD
+1230 KSQYQAEMD
-1239 AIEYQP
+1239 AIQYQT

-1255 FLDEVQTIQPDV
+1255 FLDEVQTIQPDM
-1267 QNYYDQW
+1267 QNYYNQW

-1281 AVTKELSNYM
+1281 EVVKELANYM
-1291 HMLKGGAEL
+1291 HILKGGAEL
-1300 LGVTSIVEMA
+1300 IGVSSIVEMA
-1310 LRGEQVYDAINKG
+1310 LRGEQVYDAIDKG
-1323 ILASDADTASLLQK
+1323 ILPSDTDTASLLQK
-1337 LHETIASQIK
+1337 LHETIASQLK

-1354 SFEATDFAHQIDEV
+1354 SFEATDFAQQIDEV

-1415 EEIINNFEQRRLE
+1415 EEIINNFEERRLE

-1454 SQHLQEFRSNNSD
+1454 SQHLQKFRSNNSD

-1537 NKFNPQTPLALVA
+1537 NKFNPQTPVALVA

-1561 LKEIPNVN
+1561 LKEIPNAN

-1596 SVMPLMTGNFE
+1596 SVMPLMTSNFE

-1616 AETLRISAST
+1616 AEMLRISAST
-1626 IERMINLSGE
+1626 MERMINLSGE

-1690 ENDFDPLEMDQY
+1690 ESDFDPLEMDQY

-1741 RTQSDLQEGLMDSRT
+1741 RTQTDLQEGLMDSRT

-1761 ITPRLQRVVRQ
+1761 ITPRLQRIVRQ

-1959 LVQIERVMRVNV
+1959 LVQIERVMRVNI

-1977 YTTNADSINIDG
+1977 YTKNADSINIDG

-2102 KPVVLIVDDSVTVRK
+2102 KPLVLIVDDSVTVRK

-2138 ALERLQEMLPEVI
+2138 ALEKLQEMLPEVI

-2157 PRMDGFEVANHIRH
+2157 PCMDGFEVANHIRH
-2171 NPRLKHIPIV
+2171 NPRLQHIPIV

>member
-25 NQLLQRQDT
+25 NQLLQRDDAP
-34 QPAWQLIGQ
+34 PAWQLIGQ

-72 AIQQETLSPQYFSQ
+72 AIQQDTLSPQYFSQ

-128 YEPIQAATDNT
+128 YEPIQAAADNT
-139 LLFLSQLPTPDIKH
+139 LLFLSQLATPDIKH

-160 DELLKI
+160 DDLLKV

-171 LQLLQNATNDS
+171 LQLLQNETNDS
-182 KHLDALSK
+182 KHLDILTK

-212 VWCNNLTINDK
+212 VWCNNLTLNEQ
-223 PAPTAYASLLN
+223 PAPTAYAALLN

-278 SLDINSGDTLDNLF
+278 SLDINSNDTLDNLF

-341 VRLMTQDTFMASSLT
+341 VRLMTQDTLMASSLT

-393 NEAVR
+393 NEALR
-398 QTRMHVENIKRSFNQ
+398 QTRVHVENIKRSFNQ

-423 TANEELIATIQV
+423 TVNDELIATIQV

-463 QVLSAEASDAIA
+463 HVLSWEASDAIA
-475 DMLARFELFL
+475 DMIARFELFL

-495 EFLDETQT
+495 EFLDQTQT

-508 NLLLNGLIEMPLT
+508 NLLLNRLIETPLT
-521 AAEVIAPTKH
+521 AAEVVAPTKH
-531 FGSDTVI
+531 FGKDTVI
-538 YDDGGEYIASDMKA
+538 YDDEGERIASDIESPMQ
-552 PTQVLATASEA
+552 TLATAAEA
-563 PIKQTTMTQTNGVQE
+563 PNTQTAGVQE

-589 KADDYSMDEDIRD
+589 KDDDYSIDEDIRN

-614 LGEQIPVWEVDT
+614 LGEKIPVWEVDT
-626 RELVALKD
+626 HELVALKD

-694 EDFQQRRAPSIDPA
+694 EDFQQQRAPSIDPA

-728 ETNGLDSL
+728 ETNGLDNL
-736 VPVSASVAKDSDN
+736 VPVSDKVAEDSDKV
-749 MAQGNE
+749 AQSTE
-755 AASDTAPSTTGDIH
+755 VASDVAPSTT

-775 AREYEQLT
+775 AREYEKLT
-783 TITDAVSD
+783 TVTDAVSD

-804 VIETIAPLNQAWQAK
+804 VIETIAPLNQAWQAN
-819 PNDFDTLKEIR
+819 PDDFDTLKEIR

-867 AVDEGVSH
+867 AVDEGVLR
-875 LVADVIDAFAGLITI
+875 LVSDVIEAFAGLITI

-897 YPAVIKLWQAV
+897 YPAVIQLWQAV

-916 GDSFSYPQVLSAF
+916 GDSFSYHQALSAF
-929 MGQGAASPSASHSS
+929 VGQVAASPSASH
-943 APHTDA
+943 TDA
-949 ALSST
+949 ALSSGH
-954 NATAQT
+954 ATAQT

-984 EEADELLVN
+984 EEADELLAD

-1030 NVYHLS
+1030 NVYRLS
-1036 AAVEKVLG
+1036 AAVEQALG

-1055 RQLLTLQEATDL
+1055 SQLLTLQEAKDL
-1067 LRTYI
+1067 LQTYI
-1072 DEHKIH
+1072 DAHKIH
-1078 HDVTVIEDNTDIVAD
+1078 HDVTVVEDNTDIVAD

-1104 PHESTKLT
+1104 SYESTKLT
-1112 VKDLMALGI
+1112 VKDLIALGI
-1121 DDLLDADQQAQAKFA
+1121 DDLLDADQQARARFA
-1136 GESEQVI
+1136 GEREQVI
-1143 AYAEQLEQ
+1143 AYAEQLER
-1151 QASRLAQATEG
+1151 QASRLAQATDG
-1162 LSYFIIPSTLQFT
+1162 LSYFIIPSTLQFA

-1187 NEDIYDALMGVHNQL
+1187 NEAIYDALMGVHNQL

-1230 KNQYQAEMD
+1230 KSQYQAEMD

-1267 QNYYDQW
+1267 QNYYNQW

-1281 AVTKELSNYM
+1281 EVVKELANYM
-1291 HMLKGGAEL
+1291 HILKGGAEL
-1300 LGVTSIVEMA
+1300 IGVSSIVEMA
-1310 LRGEQVYDAINKG
+1310 LRGEQVYNAIDKG
-1323 ILASDADTASLLQK
+1323 ILPSDTDTASLLQK

-1354 SFEATDFAHQIDEV
+1354 SFEATDFAQQIDEV
-1368 IAGTVQSRDLVFAV
+1368 IAGTVQIRDLVFAV

-1391 ESIEQKQPAKEGDS
+1391 ESIEQKQSAKEGDS

-1415 EEIINNFEQRRLE
+1415 EEIINNFEERRLE

-1537 NKFNPQTPLALVA
+1537 NKFNPQTPVALVA

-1569 LASQIEQI
+1569 LTSQIEQI

-1607 SEQDQSNLN
+1607 SEQDQSSLN

-1626 IERMINLSGE
+1626 MERMINLSGE

-1690 ENDFDPLEMDQY
+1690 ESDFDPLEMDQY

-1741 RTQSDLQEGLMDSRT
+1741 RTQTDLQEGLMDSRT

-1761 ITPRLQRVVRQ
+1761 ITPRLQRIVRQ

-1840 GGEIVINLIDDGRG
+1840 GGEIVINLTDDGRG

-1977 YTTNADSINIDG
+1977 YTTNADSITIDG

>member
-25 NQLLQRQDT
+25 NQLLQRHDA

-123 GIASS
+123 SIASS
-128 YEPIQAATDNT
+128 YEPIQPATDNT
-139 LLFLSQLPTPDIKH
+139 LLFLSQLATPDIKH
-153 SWDSAQA
+153 PWDSAQA
-160 DELLKI
+160 DELLKV

-190 VAGYLSQAAINPAW
+190 VAGYLSQASINPAW

-212 VWCNNLTINDK
+212 VWCNNLTINEQ

-234 SLSLVLTH
+234 SLSLLLTH

-265 LTHKSHDAKALLS
+265 LTHKSHDAKVLLS
-278 SLDINSGDTLDNLF
+278 SLDINSSDTLDNLF

-341 VRLMTQDTFMASSLT
+341 VRLMTQDTFMASSLS
-356 WQVERQLQDFYSQL
+356 WQVERQLQDVHSQL
-370 LSTVETLD
+370 LSTVEILD
-378 SQIGLQHFAYASNPQ
+378 SQIGLKHFAYASNPQ

-398 QTRMHVENIKRSFNQ
+398 QTRVHIEHIKQSFNQ

-423 TANEELIATIQV
+423 TVNDELIATIQV

-457 IHKNSV
+457 MHKNSV

-495 EFLDETQT
+495 EFLDQTQT

-563 PIKQTTMTQTNGVQE
+563 PIKQTAVTQTTGVQE

-614 LGEQIPVWEVDT
+614 LGEQILVWEVDT

-634 IRRGFHTLKG
+634 IRRAFHTLKG

-685 THRKLPILV
+685 THRKLPTLV
-694 EDFQQRRAPSIDPA
+694 EDFQQQRAPSIDPA

-728 ETNGLDSL
+728 ETNGLDNL
-736 VPVSASVAKDSDN
+736 VSVSANVAEDSDKV
-749 MAQGNE
+749 AQGNE
-755 AASDTAPSTTGDIH
+755 AASDVAPSTTGDIH
-769 ALPEVV
+769 TLPEVV

-783 TITDAVSD
+783 TVTDAVSD
-791 PDIQEIY
+791 ADIQEIY

-804 VIETIAPLNQAWQAK
+804 VIETIAPLNAAWQAK
-819 PNDFDTLKEIR
+819 PDDFDTLKEIR

-867 AVDEGVSH
+867 AVDEGVLR
-875 LVADVIDAFAGLITI
+875 LVSDVIEAFGGLITI

-897 YPAVIKLWQAV
+897 YPAVIQLWQAV

-916 GDSFSYPQVLSAF
+916 GDSFSYHQALSAF
-929 MGQGAASPSASHSS
+929 MGQGAASPSASH
-943 APHTDA
+943 TDV
-949 ALSST
+949 ALSSGH
-954 NATAQT
+954 ATAQT
-960 QALQD
+960 QTVQN

-984 EEADELLVN
+984 EEADELLTD

-1030 NVYHLS
+1030 NVYRLS
-1036 AAVEKVLG
+1036 AAVEEALG

-1078 HDVTVIEDNTDIVAD
+1078 HDVTVIEDNNDIVAD
-1093 LIERLTDANAE
+1093 LVERLTDANTE
-1104 PHESTKLT
+1104 PHESSKLT
-1112 VKDLMALGI
+1112 VKDLIALEI
-1121 DDLLDADQQAQAKFA
+1121 DDLLAADQQAQAKFA
-1136 GESEQVI
+1136 GENEQVI
-1143 AYAEQLEQ
+1143 AYAQQLEQ
-1151 QASRLAQATEG
+1151 QAARLAQASAG
-1162 LSYFIIPSTLQFT
+1162 LSYFIIPSTLQFA

-1202 INMFDAIAAGLRVNI
+1202 INMFDTIAAGLRVNI
-1217 NEEAIETLRKLLA
+1217 DEEAIETLRKLLA

-1267 QNYYDQW
+1267 QNYYNQW

-1281 AVTKELSNYM
+1281 EVVKELANYM
-1291 HMLKGGAEL
+1291 HILKGGAEL
-1300 LGVTSIVEMA
+1300 IGVSSIVEMA
-1310 LRGEQVYDAINKG
+1310 LRGEQVYDAIDKG
-1323 ILASDADTASLLQK
+1323 ILPSNTDTASLLQK
-1337 LHETIASQIK
+1337 LHETIASQLK

-1382 PLIVEANPE
+1382 PMIVEANPE
-1391 ESIEQKQPAKEGDS
+1391 ELMEQKQLAQEGDS
-1405 ALAKNDPLYI
+1405 AIAKNDPLYI
-1415 EEIINNFEQRRLE
+1415 EEIINNFEGRRLE

-1441 VYLEEAK
+1441 IYLEEAK

-1524 CHDWLASAIYVLE
+1524 CHDWLANAIYVLE
-1537 NKFNPQTPLALVA
+1537 NKFNPQTPVALVA
-1550 ALQQFSRKPDS
+1550 ALQQFSQKPDS
-1561 LKEIPNVN
+1561 LKEIPNAN

-1583 LGQDTLEVKQRDL
+1583 LGQDALEVKQRDL

-1607 SEQDQSNLN
+1607 SEQDQSSLH
-1616 AETLRISAST
+1616 AETLRISASAM
-1626 IERMINLSGE
+1626 ERMINLSGE

-1650 LSNNIEEMGATVQ
+1650 LSNNIEEMGETVQ

-1690 ENDFDPLEMDQY
+1690 ESDFDPLEMDQY
-1702 SALNQLSKSL
+1702 SSLNQLSKSL

-1772 TATEL
+1772 IATEL

-1840 GGEIVINLIDDGRG
+1840 GGEIVINLTDDGRG

-1860 RQKAIEQGLISAK
+1860 REKAIEQGLISAK

-1921 TVDSESGRGS
+1921 TVDSEPGRGS

-1959 LVQIERVMRVNV
+1959 LVQIERVMRVNI

-1977 YTTNADSINIDG
+1977 YTTNADTINIDG

-2053 SHIDGISAATIM
+2053 SHIDGISSATIM

-2073 LDLVALMRNVSNIAK
+2073 LDLVALMRNVSNITK
-2088 VEQQKANKSVKQAH
+2088 VELQKANKAAKRAH
-2102 KPVVLIVDDSVTVRK
+2102 KPLVLIVDDSVTVRK

-2124 RNGYEAQVATDGID
+2124 RHGYDAQVATDGID
-2138 ALERLQEMLPEVI
+2138 ALEKLQEILPEVI

-2171 NPRLKHIPIV
+2171 NSRLQHIPII

-2194 AFGIGVNEYMGKPFQ
+2194 AFNIGVNEYMGKPFQ

>member
-25 NQLLQRQDT
+25 NQLLQRHDA

-86 ISHAVR
+86 ISHAVK

-123 GIASS
+123 GIAST
-128 YEPIQAATDNT
+128 YEPIQDAANNT
-139 LLFLSQLPTPDIKH
+139 LLFLSQLATPDIKH
-153 SWDSAQA
+153 PWDSAQA
-160 DELLKI
+160 DELLKV
-166 WRYTS
+166 WRYNS

-212 VWCNNLTINDK
+212 VWCNNLTINEQ
-223 PAPTAYASLLN
+223 PAPTANASLLN
-234 SLSLVLTH
+234 SLSLLLTH

-265 LTHKSHDAKALLS
+265 LTHKSHDTKALLS
-278 SLDINSGDTLDNLF
+278 SLDINSSDTLDNLF

-298 LEKIIYQ
+298 FEKIIYQ

-341 VRLMTQDTFMASSLT
+341 VRLMTQDTFMASSLS
-356 WQVERQLQDFYSQL
+356 WQVERQLQDVHSQL
-370 LSTVETLD
+370 LSTVEILD
-378 SQIGLQHFAYASNPQ
+378 SQIGLKHFAYASNPQ

-398 QTRMHVENIKRSFNQ
+398 QTRVHIEHIKQSFNQ

-423 TANEELIATIQV
+423 TVNDELIATIQV

-457 IHKNSV
+457 MHKNSV

-495 EFLDETQT
+495 EFLDQTQT

-508 NLLLNGLIEMPLT
+508 NLLLNRLIEMPLT

-563 PIKQTTMTQTNGVQE
+563 PIKQTAVTQTTGVQE

-614 LGEQIPVWEVDT
+614 LGEQILVWEVDP

-736 VPVSASVAKDSDN
+736 VPVSANEAKDSDN
-749 MAQGNE
+749 MAQGIE
-755 AASDTAPSTTGDIH
+755 VASDTAPSTTGDIH

-783 TITDAVSD
+783 TVTDAVSD
-791 PDIQEIY
+791 ADIQEIY

-804 VIETIAPLNQAWQAK
+804 VIETIVPLNAAWQAK
-819 PNDFDTLKEIR
+819 PDDFDTLKEIR

-929 MGQGAASPSASHSS
+929 MGQGADLPSAS
-943 APHTDA
+943 HTDA
-949 ALSST
+949 ALSSDH
-954 NATAQT
+954 ATAQT

-998 THHLGEPATHVP
+998 TQHLGEPATHVP

-1030 NVYHLS
+1030 NIYRLS
-1036 AAVEKVLG
+1036 AAVEEALG

-1067 LRTYI
+1067 LQTYI

-1078 HDVTVIEDNTDIVAD
+1078 HDVTVIEDNNDIVAD

-1104 PHESTKLT
+1104 PHESSKLT

-1121 DDLLDADQQAQAKFA
+1121 DDLLAADQQAQAKFA
-1136 GESEQVI
+1136 GENEQVI
-1143 AYAEQLEQ
+1143 AYAQQLEQ
-1151 QASRLAQATEG
+1151 QAARLAQASEG
-1162 LSYFIIPSTLQFT
+1162 LSYFIIPSTLQFA
-1175 YKKLADYPQFAK
+1175 YKKLTDYPQFAK
-1187 NEDIYDALMGVHNQL
+1187 NEAIYDALMGLHNQL

-1217 NEEAIETLRKLLA
+1217 DEEAIETLRKLLA

-1281 AVTKELSNYM
+1281 AVTKELANYM

-1300 LGVTSIVEMA
+1300 LGVTSIAEMA
-1310 LRGEQVYDAINKG
+1310 LRGEQVYDAIDKG
-1323 ILASDADTASLLQK
+1323 ILASDADTASLVQK
-1337 LHETIASQIK
+1337 LHETIASQLK

-1354 SFEATDFAHQIDEV
+1354 SFEATDFAQQIDEV

-1524 CHDWLASAIYVLE
+1524 CHDWLANAIYVLE
-1537 NKFNPQTPLALVA
+1537 NKFNPQTPVALVA

-1607 SEQDQSNLN
+1607 SEQDQSSLN
-1616 AETLRISAST
+1616 AEMLRISAST
-1626 IERMINLSGE
+1626 MERMINLSGE

-1690 ENDFDPLEMDQY
+1690 ESDFDPLEMDQY

-1741 RTQSDLQEGLMDSRT
+1741 RTQTDLQEGLMDSRT

-1959 LVQIERVMRVNV
+1959 LVQIERVMRVNI

-1977 YTTNADSINIDG
+1977 YTTNADSITIDG

-2088 VEQQKANKSVKQAH
+2088 VAQQKANKSVKQAH

-2124 RNGYEAQVATDGID
+2124 RNGYEAQVAMDGID
-2138 ALERLQEMLPEVI
+2138 ALEKLQEMLPEVI

-2171 NPRLKHIPIV
+2171 NPRLQHIPIV

-2194 AFGIGVNEYMGKPFQ
+2194 AFDIGVNEYMGKPFQ

>member
-1 MSKQRNLIALD
+1 M
-12 WLMPVLKDVFGEL
+12 
-25 NQLLQRQDT
+25 
-34 QPAWQLIGQ
+34 
-43 HLHQITGAL
+43 
-52 ALANQPA
+52 
-59 LSKLAKTLDKTTI
+59 
-72 AIQQETLSPQYFSQ
+72 
-86 ISHAVR
+86 
-92 LLQFDIEQ
+92 
-100 VQAKQQIHTD
+100 
-110 WVNDRIAYFEQLL
+110 
-123 GIASS
+123 
-128 YEPIQAATDNT
+128 
-139 LLFLSQLPTPDIKH
+139 
-153 SWDSAQA
+153 
-160 DELLKI
+160 
-166 WRYTS
+166 
-171 LQLLQNATNDS
+171 
-182 KHLDALSK
+182 
-190 VAGYLSQAAINPAW
+190 
-204 RQFWQLVA
+204 
-212 VWCNNLTINDK
+212 
-223 PAPTAYASLLN
+223 
-234 SLSLVLTH
+234 
-242 DLTLTPDI
+242 
-250 TVSRLAVDV
+250 
-259 LLALNA
+259 
-265 LTHKSHDAKALLS
+265 
-278 SLDINSGDTLDNLF
+278 
-292 SQVLEK
+292 
-298 LEKIIYQ
+298 
-305 VHEPL
+305 
-310 TILPLLESVK
+310 
-320 NSLAN
+320 
-325 RGWVFYE
+325 
-332 NQMAQIIDD
+332 
-341 VRLMTQDTFMASSLT
+341 
-356 WQVERQLQDFYSQL
+356 
-370 LSTVETLD
+370 
-378 SQIGLQHFAYASNPQ
+378 
-393 NEAVR
+393 
-398 QTRMHVENIKRSFNQ
+398 
-413 YIQTRDLNKL
+413 
-423 TANEELIATIQV
+423 
-435 FGALGLTRPKELVEQ
+435 
-450 IRLLFSR
+450 
-457 IHKNSV
+457 
-463 QVLSAEASDAIA
+463 
-475 DMLARFELFL
+475 
-485 DYLSNQSVNE
+485 
-495 EFLDETQT
+495 
-503 QLNRA
+503 
-508 NLLLNGLIEMPLT
+508 
-521 AAEVIAPTKH
+521 
-531 FGSDTVI
+531 
-538 YDDGGEYIASDMKA
+538 
-552 PTQVLATASEA
+552 
-563 PIKQTTMTQTNGVQE
+563 QE
-578 SQALAAARQAL
+578 SQALATARQAL
-589 KADDYSMDEDIRD
+589 KDDDYSMDEDIRD

-614 LGEQIPVWEVDT
+614 LGEKIPVWEVDT
-626 RELVALKD
+626 HELVALKD

-685 THRKLPILV
+685 THRKLPTLV
-694 EDFQQRRAPSIDPA
+694 EDFQQQRAPSIDPA

-728 ETNGLDSL
+728 ETNGLDNL
-736 VPVSASVAKDSDN
+736 VSVSDKVAEDSDKV
-749 MAQGNE
+749 AQGNE
-755 AASDTAPSTTGDIH
+755 AASDVAPSTTGDIH

-783 TITDAVSD
+783 TVTDAVSD

-867 AVDEGVSH
+867 AVDDGVLR
-875 LVADVIDAFAGLITI
+875 LVGDVIDAFAGLITI

-897 YPAVIKLWQAV
+897 YPAVIQLWQAV

-916 GDSFSYPQVLSAF
+916 GDSFSYHQALSAF
-929 MGQGAASPSASHSS
+929 GGQVAASPSASHSS

-949 ALSST
+949 ALSSSH
-954 NATAQT
+954 ATAQT

-965 VSGISDISS
+965 VSGISDIS
-974 EMDVADDVFI
+974 EMDIADDVFI
-984 EEADELLVN
+984 EEADELLVD

-1019 LRGGAALIELN
+1019 LRGGAALIELS
-1030 NVYHLS
+1030 NVYRLS
-1036 AAVEKVLG
+1036 AAVEQALG

-1055 RQLLTLQEATDL
+1055 SQLLTLQEAKDL
-1067 LRTYI
+1067 LQTYI

-1078 HDVTVIEDNTDIVAD
+1078 HDVTVVEDNTDIVAD
-1093 LIERLTDANAE
+1093 LIERLTDANTE
-1104 PHESTKLT
+1104 SYESTKLT
-1112 VKDLMALGI
+1112 VKDLIALDI
-1121 DDLLDADQQAQAKFA
+1121 DDLLDADQQAQARFA

-1162 LSYFIIPSTLQFT
+1162 LSYFIIPSTLQFA

-1187 NEDIYDALMGVHNQL
+1187 NEDIYDGLMGLHNQL

-1230 KNQYQAEMD
+1230 KSQYQAEMD
-1239 AIEYQP
+1239 AIEYQT

-1255 FLDEVQTIQPDV
+1255 FLDEVQTIQPDM
-1267 QNYYDQW
+1267 QNYYNQW

-1281 AVTKELSNYM
+1281 EVVKELANYM
-1291 HMLKGGAEL
+1291 HILKGGAEL
-1300 LGVTSIVEMA
+1300 IGVSSIVEMA
-1310 LRGEQVYDAINKG
+1310 LRGEQVYDAIDKG
-1323 ILASDADTASLLQK
+1323 ILPSDTDTASLLQK
-1337 LHETIASQIK
+1337 LHETIASQLK

-1354 SFEATDFAHQIDEV
+1354 SFEATDFAQQIDEV

-1415 EEIINNFEQRRLE
+1415 EEIINNFEERRLE

-1454 SQHLQEFRSNNSD
+1454 SQHLQKFRSNNSD

-1537 NKFNPQTPLALVA
+1537 NKFNPQTPVALVA

-1561 LKEIPNVN
+1561 LKEIPNAN

-1596 SVMPLMTGNFE
+1596 SVMPLMTSNFE
-1607 SEQDQSNLN
+1607 SEQDQSSLN

-1626 IERMINLSGE
+1626 MERMINLSGE

-1690 ENDFDPLEMDQY
+1690 ESDFDPLEMDQY

-1741 RTQSDLQEGLMDSRT
+1741 RTQTDLQEGLMDSRT

-1761 ITPRLQRVVRQ
+1761 ITPRLQRIVRQ

-1959 LVQIERVMRVNV
+1959 LVQIERVMRVNI

-1977 YTTNADSINIDG
+1977 YTKNADSINIDG

-2102 KPVVLIVDDSVTVRK
+2102 KPLVLIVDDSVTVRK

-2138 ALERLQEMLPEVI
+2138 ALEKLQEMLPEVI

-2171 NPRLKHIPIV
+2171 NPRLQHIPIV

>member
-12 WLMPVLKDVFGEL
+12 WLMPVLKDVFGAL
-25 NQLLQRQDT
+25 NQLLQRHNAP
-34 QPAWQLIGQ
+34 PAWQLIGQ

-72 AIQQETLSPQYFSQ
+72 AIQQDTLSPQYFSQ

-128 YEPIQAATDNT
+128 YEPIQAAADNT
-139 LLFLSQLPTPDIKH
+139 LLFLSQLATPDIKH

-160 DELLKI
+160 DDLLKV

-171 LQLLQNATNDS
+171 LQLLQNETNDS

-212 VWCNNLTINDK
+212 VWCNNLTLNEQ
-223 PAPTAYASLLN
+223 PAPTAYAALLN

-278 SLDINSGDTLDNLF
+278 SLDINSNDTLDNLF

-341 VRLMTQDTFMASSLT
+341 VRLMTQDTLMASSLT

-393 NEAVR
+393 NEALR
-398 QTRMHVENIKRSFNQ
+398 QTRVHVENIKRSFNQ

-423 TANEELIATIQV
+423 TVNDELIATIQV

-463 QVLSAEASDAIA
+463 HVLSWEASDAIA
-475 DMLARFELFL
+475 DMIARFELFL

-495 EFLDETQT
+495 EFLDQTQT

-508 NLLLNGLIEMPLT
+508 NLLLNRLIETPLT
-521 AAEVIAPTKH
+521 AAEVVAPTKH
-531 FGSDTVI
+531 FGKDTVI
-538 YDDGGEYIASDMKA
+538 YDDEGERIASDIESPMQ
-552 PTQVLATASEA
+552 TLATAAEA
-563 PIKQTTMTQTNGVQE
+563 PNTQTAGVQE

-589 KADDYSMDEDIRD
+589 KDDDYSIDEDIRN

-614 LGEQIPVWEVDT
+614 LGEKIPVWEVDT
-626 RELVALKD
+626 HELVALKD

-694 EDFQQRRAPSIDPA
+694 EDFQQQRAPSIDPA

-728 ETNGLDSL
+728 ETNGLDNL
-736 VPVSASVAKDSDN
+736 VPVSDKVAEDSDKV
-749 MAQGNE
+749 AQSTE
-755 AASDTAPSTTGDIH
+755 VASDVAPSTT

-775 AREYEQLT
+775 AREYEKLT
-783 TITDAVSD
+783 TVTDAVSD

-804 VIETIAPLNQAWQAK
+804 VIETIAPLNQAWQAN
-819 PNDFDTLKEIR
+819 PDDFDTLKEIR

-867 AVDEGVSH
+867 AVDEGVLR
-875 LVADVIDAFAGLITI
+875 LVSDVIEAFAGLITI
-890 FAQNRTD
+890 FAQNRTA
-897 YPAVIKLWQAV
+897 YPAVIQFWQAV

-916 GDSFSYPQVLSAF
+916 GDSFSYHQALSAF
-929 MGQGAASPSASHSS
+929 VGQVAASPSASH
-943 APHTDA
+943 TDA
-949 ALSST
+949 ALSSGH
-954 NATAQT
+954 ATAQT

-974 EMDVADDVFI
+974 EMDVADEVFI
-984 EEADELLVN
+984 EEADELLAD

-1030 NVYHLS
+1030 NVYRLS
-1036 AAVEKVLG
+1036 AAVEQALG

-1055 RQLLTLQEATDL
+1055 SQLLTLQEAKDL
-1067 LRTYI
+1067 LQTYI
-1072 DEHKIH
+1072 DAHKIH
-1078 HDVTVIEDNTDIVAD
+1078 HDVTVVEDNTDIVAD

-1104 PHESTKLT
+1104 SYESTKLT
-1112 VKDLMALGI
+1112 VKDLIALGI
-1121 DDLLDADQQAQAKFA
+1121 DDLLDADQQARARFA
-1136 GESEQVI
+1136 GEREQVI
-1143 AYAEQLEQ
+1143 AYAEQLER
-1151 QASRLAQATEG
+1151 QASRLAQATDG
-1162 LSYFIIPSTLQFT
+1162 LSYFIIPSTLQFA

-1187 NEDIYDALMGVHNQL
+1187 NEAIYDALMGVHNQL

-1230 KNQYQAEMD
+1230 KSQYQAEMD

-1267 QNYYDQW
+1267 QNYYNQW

-1281 AVTKELSNYM
+1281 EVVKELANYM
-1291 HMLKGGAEL
+1291 HILKGGAEL
-1300 LGVTSIVEMA
+1300 IGVSSIVEMA
-1310 LRGEQVYDAINKG
+1310 LRGEQVYNAIDKG
-1323 ILASDADTASLLQK
+1323 ILPSDTDTASLLQK

-1354 SFEATDFAHQIDEV
+1354 SFEATDFAQQIDEV
-1368 IAGTVQSRDLVFAV
+1368 IAGTVQIRDLVFAV

-1391 ESIEQKQPAKEGDS
+1391 ESIEQKQSAKEGDS

-1415 EEIINNFEQRRLE
+1415 EEIINNFEERRLE

-1537 NKFNPQTPLALVA
+1537 NKFNPQTPVALVA

-1607 SEQDQSNLN
+1607 SEQDQSSLN

-1626 IERMINLSGE
+1626 MERMINLSGE

-1690 ENDFDPLEMDQY
+1690 ESDFDPLEMDQY

-1741 RTQSDLQEGLMDSRT
+1741 RTQTDLQEGLMDSRT

-1761 ITPRLQRVVRQ
+1761 ITPRLQRIVRQ

-1840 GGEIVINLIDDGRG
+1840 GGEIVINLTDDGRG

-1977 YTTNADSINIDG
+1977 YTTNADSITIDG

>member
-25 NQLLQRQDT
+25 NQLLQRHDAP
-34 QPAWQLIGQ
+34 PAWQLIGQ

-139 LLFLSQLPTPDIKH
+139 LLFLSQLATPDIKH

-160 DELLKI
+160 DELLKV

-171 LQLLQNATNDS
+171 LQLLQNETNDS

-190 VAGYLSQAAINPAW
+190 VASYLSQAAINPAW

-212 VWCNNLTINDK
+212 VWCNNLTLNEQ

-278 SLDINSGDTLDNLF
+278 SLDINSSDTLDNLF

-393 NEAVR
+393 NEALR
-398 QTRMHVENIKRSFNQ
+398 QTRVHVENIKRSFNQ

-423 TANEELIATIQV
+423 TVNDELIATIQV
-435 FGALGLTRPKELVEQ
+435 FGALGLTHPKELVEQ

-463 QVLSAEASDAIA
+463 HVLSWEASDAIA
-475 DMLARFELFL
+475 DMIARFELFL

-495 EFLDETQT
+495 EFLDQTQT

-508 NLLLNGLIEMPLT
+508 NLLLNRLIETPLT
-521 AAEVIAPTKH
+521 AAEVVAPTKH
-531 FGSDTVI
+531 FGKDTVI
-538 YDDGGEYIASDMKA
+538 YDDGGERIASDIESPMQ
-552 PTQVLATASEA
+552 TLATAAEA
-563 PIKQTTMTQTNGVQE
+563 PNTQTAGVQE

-589 KADDYSMDEDIRD
+589 KDDDYSMDEDIRD

-614 LGEQIPVWEVDT
+614 LGEKIPVWEVDT
-626 RELVALKD
+626 HELVALKD

-658 WAVENMLNRVLDGT
+658 WAVENMLNRVLDGS

-694 EDFQQRRAPSIDPA
+694 EDFQQQRAPSIDPA

-728 ETNGLDSL
+728 ETNGLDNL
-736 VPVSASVAKDSDN
+736 VPVSDKVAEDSDKV
-749 MAQGNE
+749 AQSTE
-755 AASDTAPSTTGDIH
+755 VASDVAPSTT

-775 AREYEQLT
+775 AREYEKLT
-783 TITDAVSD
+783 TVTDAVSD

-819 PNDFDTLKEIR
+819 PDDFDTLKEIR

-867 AVDEGVSH
+867 AVDEGVLR
-875 LVADVIDAFAGLITI
+875 LVSDVIEAFAGLITI

-916 GDSFSYPQVLSAF
+916 GDSFSYHQALSAF
-929 MGQGAASPSASHSS
+929 AGQAAASPTASHTD
-943 APHTDA
+943 TDA
-949 ALSST
+949 ALSSSH
-954 NATAQT
+954 ATAQT

-965 VSGISDISS
+965 VSGISDIS
-974 EMDVADDVFI
+974 EMDIADDVFI
-984 EEADELLVN
+984 EEADELLAD

-1030 NVYHLS
+1030 NVYRLS
-1036 AAVEKVLG
+1036 AAVEQALG

-1055 RQLLTLQEATDL
+1055 SQLLTLQEAKDL
-1067 LRTYI
+1067 LQTYI
-1072 DEHKIH
+1072 DDHKIH
-1078 HDVTVIEDNTDIVAD
+1078 HDVTVVEDNTDIVAD

-1104 PHESTKLT
+1104 SYESTKLT
-1112 VKDLMALGI
+1112 VKDLIALGI
-1121 DDLLDADQQAQAKFA
+1121 DDLLDADQQAQARFA
-1136 GESEQVI
+1136 GENEQFI

-1162 LSYFIIPSTLQFT
+1162 LSYFIIPSTLQFA
-1175 YKKLADYPQFAK
+1175 YKKIADYPQFAK
-1187 NEDIYDALMGVHNQL
+1187 NEDIYDGLMGLHNQL

-1230 KNQYQAEMD
+1230 KSQYQAEMD
-1239 AIEYQP
+1239 AIQYQT

-1267 QNYYDQW
+1267 QNYYNQW

-1281 AVTKELSNYM
+1281 EVVKELANYM
-1291 HMLKGGAEL
+1291 HILKGGAEL
-1300 LGVTSIVEMA
+1300 IGVSSIVEMA
-1310 LRGEQVYDAINKG
+1310 LRGEQVYDAIDKG
-1323 ILASDADTASLLQK
+1323 ILPSDTDTASLLQK
-1337 LHETIASQIK
+1337 LHETIASQLK

-1391 ESIEQKQPAKEGDS
+1391 ESIEQKQSAKEGDS

-1537 NKFNPQTPLALVA
+1537 NKFNPQTPVALVA

-1607 SEQDQSNLN
+1607 SEQDQSSLN
-1616 AETLRISAST
+1616 AEMLRISAST
-1626 IERMINLSGE
+1626 MDRMINLSGE

-1650 LSNNIEEMGATVQ
+1650 LSNNIEEMGTTVQ

-1690 ENDFDPLEMDQY
+1690 ESDFDPLEMDQY

-1741 RTQSDLQEGLMDSRT
+1741 RTQTDLQEGLMDSRT

-1761 ITPRLQRVVRQ
+1761 ITPRLQRIVRQ

-1840 GGEIVINLIDDGRG
+1840 GGEIVINLTDDGRG

-2138 ALERLQEMLPEVI
+2138 ALEKLQEMLPEVI

-2171 NPRLKHIPIV
+2171 NPRLQHIPII

>member
-25 NQLLQRQDT
+25 NQLLQRHDAP
-34 QPAWQLIGQ
+34 PAWQLIGQ

-128 YEPIQAATDNT
+128 YEPIQAAADNT

-153 SWDSAQA
+153 PWDSAQA
-160 DELLKI
+160 DELLKV

-171 LQLLQNATNDS
+171 LQLLQNETNDS

-190 VAGYLSQAAINPAW
+190 VAGYLSQASINPAW

-212 VWCNNLTINDK
+212 VWCNNLTLNEQ
-223 PAPTAYASLLN
+223 PAPTAYAALLN

-278 SLDINSGDTLDNLF
+278 SLDINSSDTLDNLF

-341 VRLMTQDTFMASSLT
+341 VRLMTQDTLMASSLT

-393 NEAVR
+393 NEALR
-398 QTRMHVENIKRSFNQ
+398 QTRVHVENIKRSFNQ

-423 TANEELIATIQV
+423 TVNDELIATIQV

-463 QVLSAEASDAIA
+463 HVLSWEASDAIA
-475 DMLARFELFL
+475 DMIARFELFL

-495 EFLDETQT
+495 EFLDQTQT

-508 NLLLNGLIEMPLT
+508 NLLLNRLIETPLT
-521 AAEVIAPTKH
+521 AAEVVAPTKH
-531 FGSDTVI
+531 FGKDTVI
-538 YDDGGEYIASDMKA
+538 YDDEGERIASDIESPMQ
-552 PTQVLATASEA
+552 TLATAAEA
-563 PIKQTTMTQTNGVQE
+563 PNTQTAGVQE

-589 KADDYSMDEDIRD
+589 KDDDYSIDEDIRN

-614 LGEQIPVWEVDT
+614 LGEKIPVWEVDT
-626 RELVALKD
+626 HELVALKD

-694 EDFQQRRAPSIDPA
+694 EDFQQQRAPSIDPA

-728 ETNGLDSL
+728 ETNGLDNL
-736 VPVSASVAKDSDN
+736 VPVSDKVAEDSDKV
-749 MAQGNE
+749 AQSTE
-755 AASDTAPSTTGDIH
+755 VASDVAPSTT

-775 AREYEQLT
+775 AREYEKLT
-783 TITDAVSD
+783 TVTDAVSD

-804 VIETIAPLNQAWQAK
+804 VIETIAPLNQAWQAN
-819 PNDFDTLKEIR
+819 PDDFDTLKEIR

-867 AVDEGVSH
+867 AVDEGVLR
-875 LVADVIDAFAGLITI
+875 LVSDVIEAFAGLITI

-916 GDSFSYPQVLSAF
+916 GDSFSYHQALSAF
-929 MGQGAASPSASHSS
+929 AGQAAASPTASHSS

-949 ALSST
+949 ALSSSH
-954 NATAQT
+954 ATAQT

-965 VSGISDISS
+965 VSGISDIS
-974 EMDVADDVFI
+974 EMDIADDVFI
-984 EEADELLVN
+984 EEADELLAD

-1030 NVYHLS
+1030 NVYRLS
-1036 AAVEKVLG
+1036 AAVEQALG

-1050 MPLTA
+1050 MSLTA
-1055 RQLLTLQEATDL
+1055 SQLLTLQEAKDL
-1067 LRTYI
+1067 LQTYI
-1072 DEHKIH
+1072 DAHKIH
-1078 HDVTVIEDNTDIVAD
+1078 HDVTVVEDNTDIVAD

-1104 PHESTKLT
+1104 PHESSKLT

-1121 DDLLDADQQAQAKFA
+1121 DDLLAADQQAQAKFA
-1136 GESEQVI
+1136 GENEQVI
-1143 AYAEQLEQ
+1143 AYAQQLEQ
-1151 QASRLAQATEG
+1151 QAARLAQASAG
-1162 LSYFIIPSTLQFT
+1162 LSYFIIPSTLQFA
-1175 YKKLADYPQFAK
+1175 YKKLTDYPQFAK
-1187 NEDIYDALMGVHNQL
+1187 NEAIYDALMGLHNQL

-1217 NEEAIETLRKLLA
+1217 DEEAIETLRKLLA

-1267 QNYYDQW
+1267 QNYYNQW

-1281 AVTKELSNYM
+1281 EVVKELANYM
-1291 HMLKGGAEL
+1291 HILKGGAEL
-1300 LGVTSIVEMA
+1300 IGVSSIVEMA
-1310 LRGEQVYDAINKG
+1310 LRGEQVYNAIDKG
-1323 ILASDADTASLLQK
+1323 ILPSDTDTASLLQK

-1354 SFEATDFAHQIDEV
+1354 SFEATDFAQQIDEV
-1368 IAGTVQSRDLVFAV
+1368 IAGTVQIRDLVFAV

-1391 ESIEQKQPAKEGDS
+1391 ESIEQKQSAKEGDS

-1415 EEIINNFEQRRLE
+1415 EEIINNFEERRLE

-1524 CHDWLASAIYVLE
+1524 CHDWLANAIYVLE
-1537 NKFNPQTPLALVA
+1537 NKFNPQTPVALVA

-1569 LASQIEQI
+1569 LTSQIEQI

-1607 SEQDQSNLN
+1607 SEQDQSSLN

-1626 IERMINLSGE
+1626 MERMINLSGE

-1690 ENDFDPLEMDQY
+1690 ESDFDPLEMDQY

-1761 ITPRLQRVVRQ
+1761 ITPRLQRVIRQ

-1840 GGEIVINLIDDGRG
+1840 GGEIVINLTDDGRG

-1959 LVQIERVMRVNV
+1959 LVQIERVMRVNI

-1977 YTTNADSINIDG
+1977 YTTNADSITIDG

>member
-25 NQLLQRQDT
+25 NQLLQRHDAP
-34 QPAWQLIGQ
+34 PAWQLIGQ

-123 GIASS
+123 GIAST
-128 YEPIQAATDNT
+128 YEPIPPVTDNA
-139 LLFLSQLPTPDIKH
+139 LLFLSQLATPDIKH
-153 SWDSAQA
+153 PWDSAQA
-160 DELLKI
+160 DELLKV
-166 WRYTS
+166 WRYNS

-212 VWCNNLTINDK
+212 VWCNNLTINEQ
-223 PAPTAYASLLN
+223 PAPTANASLLN
-234 SLSLVLTH
+234 SLSLLLTH

-265 LTHKSHDAKALLS
+265 LTHKSHDTKALLS
-278 SLDINSGDTLDNLF
+278 SLDINSSDTLDNLF

-341 VRLMTQDTFMASSLT
+341 VRLMTQDTFMASSLS

-370 LSTVETLD
+370 LSTVEILD
-378 SQIGLQHFAYASNPQ
+378 SQIGLKHFAYASNPQ

-398 QTRMHVENIKRSFNQ
+398 QTRVHIEHIKQSFNQ

-423 TANEELIATIQV
+423 TVNDELIATIQV

-457 IHKNSV
+457 MHKNSV

-495 EFLDETQT
+495 EFLDQTQT

-508 NLLLNGLIEMPLT
+508 NLLLNRLIEMPLT

-563 PIKQTTMTQTNGVQE
+563 PIKQTAVTQTTGVQE

-614 LGEQIPVWEVDT
+614 LGEQILVWEVDP

-736 VPVSASVAKDSDN
+736 VPVSANEAKDSDN
-749 MAQGNE
+749 MAQGIE
-755 AASDTAPSTTGDIH
+755 VASDTAPSTTGDIH

-783 TITDAVSD
+783 TVTDAVSD
-791 PDIQEIY
+791 ADIQEIY

-867 AVDEGVSH
+867 AVDEGVLR
-875 LVADVIDAFAGLITI
+875 LVSDVIEAFGGLITI

-897 YPAVIKLWQAV
+897 YPAVIQLWQAV

-916 GDSFSYPQVLSAF
+916 GDSFSYHQALSAF
-929 MGQGAASPSASHSS
+929 GGQVAASPSASH
-943 APHTDA
+943 TDV
-949 ALSST
+949 ALSSGH
-954 NATAQT
+954 ATAQT

-984 EEADELLVN
+984 EEADELLTD

-1019 LRGGAALIELN
+1019 LRGGAALIGLN

-1036 AAVEKVLG
+1036 AAVEQALG

-1055 RQLLTLQEATDL
+1055 SQLLTLQEAKDL
-1067 LRTYI
+1067 LQTYI

-1078 HDVTVIEDNTDIVAD
+1078 HDVTVVEDNTDIVSD

-1104 PHESTKLT
+1104 SYESTKLT
-1112 VKDLMALGI
+1112 VKDLIALGI
-1121 DDLLDADQQAQAKFA
+1121 DDLLDADQQAQARFA
-1136 GESEQVI
+1136 GESEQVS

-1162 LSYFIIPSTLQFT
+1162 LSYFIIPSTLQFA

-1187 NEDIYDALMGVHNQL
+1187 NEAIYDGLMGLHNQL

-1230 KNQYQAEMD
+1230 KSQYQAEMD
-1239 AIEYQP
+1239 AIEYQTI
-1245 VATDDELLQI
+1245 ATDDELLQI

-1267 QNYYDQW
+1267 QNYYNQW

-1281 AVTKELSNYM
+1281 EVVKELANYM
-1291 HMLKGGAEL
+1291 HILKGGAEL
-1300 LGVTSIVEMA
+1300 IGVSSIVEMA
-1310 LRGEQVYDAINKG
+1310 LRGEQVYDAIDKG
-1323 ILASDADTASLLQK
+1323 ILPSDTDTASLLQK
-1337 LHETIASQIK
+1337 LHETIASQLK

-1354 SFEATDFAHQIDEV
+1354 SFEATDFARQIDEV

-1415 EEIINNFEQRRLE
+1415 EEIINNFEERRLE

-1454 SQHLQEFRSNNSD
+1454 SLHLQEFRSNNSD

-1537 NKFNPQTPLALVA
+1537 NKFNPQTPVALVA

-1569 LASQIEQI
+1569 LTSQIEQI

-1607 SEQDQSNLN
+1607 SEQDQSSLN

-1626 IERMINLSGE
+1626 MERMINLSGE

-1681 SQIGDEHAL
+1681 SQIGEEHEL

-1840 GGEIVINLIDDGRG
+1840 GGEIVINLTDDGRG

-1860 RQKAIEQGLISAK
+1860 REKAIEQGLISAK

-1921 TVDSESGRGS
+1921 TVDSEPGRGS

-1959 LVQIERVMRVNV
+1959 LVQIERVMRVNI

-1977 YTTNADSINIDG
+1977 YTTNADTINIDG

-2053 SHIDGISAATIM
+2053 SHIDGISSATIM

-2124 RNGYEAQVATDGID
+2124 RHGYEAQVATDGID
-2138 ALERLQEMLPEVI
+2138 ALEKLQEMLPEVI

-2171 NPRLKHIPIV
+2171 NSRLQHIPIV

-2194 AFGIGVNEYMGKPFQ
+2194 AFDIGVNEYMGKPFQ
-2209 EQMLLDTLARFTQQA
+2209 EQMLLDTLTRFTQQA